1 MALIQLIKIANPFE
15 PTRREI
21 EDIYYTGGKVTD
33 YVETEGRDVYI
44 DGNLVEHP
52 GETTPLDGSQ
62 IVVIPHIAGKGIMR
76 VLGLVAMIALSVYS
90 SNIAGGLWKGLG
102 TAFRAGHVGALL
114 ASGAVMFLGG
124 KIINAVF
131 PQAVDNINWN
141 DHETTQTYGW
151 DLPTPTTTAGTVV
164 GETYGECIP
173 APQLLEQHVETVNDE
188 QYLNLLYCGGYGPVD
203 SIDKIR
209 IDYTDIGNFSGV
221 QLETR
226 LGTNDQKPISFFKN
240 TPLDQSV
247 GVELMQGQGVARTS
261 DSTKASALDVTL
273 EFPAG
278 LYHVNDKGDYDN
290 ATAKFLLEYRRG
302 QGDSWHNFKK
312 DDTGYHYSV
321 TAATNSALRRTFSVT
336 GLEAG
341 QYDVRVTA
349 VNKPSSSRY
358 QSMVNWS
365 IMTSYIDGIYSRPN
379 KVLVA
384 LRIKANNQLSG
395 GVPSLNWRQTRKT
408 VWVHNPETGYYE
420 QRAAD
425 NPVWACYDILHGC
438 RRLKNIKTGES
449 EYIVAGYPASCLDA
463 YWQQWK
469 SAAAYADEEITNQD
483 GEKEPRYRFDAYF
496 DTAQKR
502 WNAAQKAANV
512 GHAVI
517 IPHGRN
523 IGIVVDRPGHI
534 TQIFGEGRTTVSSV
548 KGSFSS
554 TEDRARAIE
563 VTYNDGQNDFKN
575 TVMTVR
581 SPNYNTDRASDN
593 TAQLT
598 LFGVKRRSQAY
609 REAITALATNERQL
623 QFIELSTD
631 IDAIV
636 AEYGD
641 IVGFNHAVS
650 RLGIASGRIVSAT
663 ATTVK
668 LDKTVQLD
676 ASKKYEIYISLSN
689 DNLIRRDV
697 VAETT
702 ETDTLKLTTPFES
715 AAMPQRFDNYAF
727 GEVDKAVKPFR
738 IVNAERDGD
747 LKVSL
752 KLAEYDEAMYSDE
765 LDYSKYPVIDYS
777 STPSVAQITT
787 LTASEESYTA
797 DKASVS
803 NVRVTWQLARQGIAP
818 DSYIVRI
825 KSRTSDYDEQVS
837 TRMTTH
843 VFRGVRQGDDYDITV
858 YSIFDALTADSK
870 TTSLHVHGTTYAA
883 NNASNLVV
891 MLVGKGFNLSWR
903 GATGTA
909 VTGYNVYRGKYG
921 MTMQQCDKVSTA
933 QVATSCY
940 VPTQDAGR
948 YVFFVES
955 IDKDGNT
962 FGETLAGI
970 GSIAMPGKVT
980 DASAYTIY
988 RQYQDGATG
997 YDIVVSFGL
1006 PATAAV
1012 ADVAVYYKT
1021 NHIDMTKLSG
1031 ALPEGVPADELGYY
1045 ADWRYAGKGTSRVTI
1060 PAAQLGDTYRI
1071 KLVAEDVNGFS
1082 TPDEDATYIELTVEA
1097 KQTVPDTPTNFRKDF
1112 ALGKGITFAWSD
1124 VTNSDVDY
1132 YELRYDQNPGAAYNL
1147 IARAQGTSIT
1157 LESMPAR
1164 KATIYLYAH
1173 NATKKYSY
1181 PASLS
1186 YDYPVLSAPGGLT
1199 IEKAILA
1206 VNITVPD
1213 IPTGADGVRLYIEH
1227 QPIDIGKNTHYTY
1240 SNQAGIYT
1248 VTACYYDIFGD
1259 GYQTAEYQAVIDPH
1273 VDPKYI
1279 EDESISLKKVDKEI
1293 QNAVSDAQQAI
1304 PRLDKVDND
1313 IANINNDLS
1322 AAKSDLENDIRQINE
1337 DISSVRSD
1345 LSQARADVNADV
1357 KTITDKLSLAPSD
1370 PNGYKSIQELNRKDG
1385 ELESTIASNKATQD
1399 GVNETNASLISQND
1413 SAIKTMVLNLNS
1425 DANGNTYRSIS
1436 SLYQTAEGIKS
1447 TVDSNKSA
1455 TDNSISQLSQKADSI
1470 KSTIETNLNNTDP
1483 SKSAYKSIS
1492 QLSQTANEIKTTIT
1506 ANKTASDKADASLA
1520 SQIKQTAESI
1530 TSTVQANKTNTDSA
1544 ISQVSQKADNVKV
1557 TIENNLNNTD
1567 PSKSAYRSIS
1577 QLQVNINGLTSTVQ
1591 ENKSATDTQI
1601 SQIKQNANSLSSTV
1615 QNYHTDANN
1624 QISGLSSRITQN
1636 ANSITSVIT
1645 NLSDAESAKNNY
1657 SAIAQ
1662 LQDDIALRVA
1672 KDDVIN
1678 QINISK
1684 ESILIDGKKIHIT
1697 GDTHFDNNVVVRG
1710 MIAAGAITADKLS
1723 ASTMELTANQGIKGG
1738 GATLDTNGLTVRGN
1752 DGSYVVHGSNG
1763 MEFHDGNGNTFAM
1776 VGAIV
1781 MGTVKDGQWIKF
1793 TKPWKNVPNVIVT
1806 PISLQTAIP
1815 GYNSTNLYLDCRAQN
1830 VTKDGFQAVCRTVL
1844 KAGSGGV
1851 FPVNKLASRD
1861 LSDLY
1866 DKGIPNLTAYTYD
1879 ISEIKVPDKATKIT
1893 INSSWAIENIGD
1905 IMWVS
1910 HDDDDRFRYHFGDIY
1925 VDLRIDVNGS
1935 TIKTK
1940 RLGSSLGQKTDK
1952 EFKESKSGNDSEV
1965 ITVSGGDTIKI
1976 YGVISVQTV
1985 KRGNFNPQY
1994 GDSYEGFGK
2003 GSASYTLANYS
2014 FNTTADAPLASG
2026 NAFFLCTDQHN
2037 SPYTI
2042 SDS

>member
-1 MALIQLIKIANPFE
+1 MALIQIVRIANPFE

-21 EDIYYTGGKVTD
+21 EEICYTGDKVTA

-52 GETTPLDGSQ
+52 DETTPLDGSQ
-62 IVVIPHIAGKGIMR
+62 IVVIPHVAGKGIMR

-203 SIDKIR
+203 SIDNIR

-240 TPLDQSV
+240 TPLDQSI
-247 GVELMQGQGVARTS
+247 GVELVQGQVVARTS

-312 DDTGYHYSV
+312 DDTGYYYSV

-358 QSMVNWS
+358 QSMVSWS

-425 NPVWACYDILHGC
+425 NPIWACYDILHGC
-438 RRLKNIKTGES
+438 RSLKNIKTGES

-581 SPNYNTDRASDN
+581 SPNYNTDRSSDN

-650 RLGIASGRIVSAT
+650 RIGIASGRIVSAT
-663 ATTVK
+663 TTTVK

-676 ASKKYEIYISLSN
+676 AAKKYEIYISLSN
-689 DNLIRRDV
+689 DSLIRRDV

-715 AAMPQRFDNYAF
+715 AALPQRFDNYAF

-777 STPSVAQITT
+777 NTPSVAQITT

-797 DKASVS
+797 DKTSVS

-837 TRMTTH
+837 TRMTTY

-870 TTSLHVHGTTYAA
+870 TTSLRVHGTAYTD
-883 NNASNLVV
+883 NNASNLIV

-903 GATGTA
+903 GATGAA
-909 VTGYNVYRGKYG
+909 VAGYNVYRGKYG

-933 QVATSCY
+933 QTATSCY
-940 VPTQDAGR
+940 VPTQDAGQ
-948 YVFFVES
+948 YVFYVES
-955 IDKDGNT
+955 IDKDGST
-962 FGETLAGI
+962 FGETLSGI

-1021 NHIDMTKLSG
+1021 NHIDMTKLTG

-1071 KLVAEDVNGFS
+1071 KLVAEDVNGFT

-1097 KQTVPDTPTNFRKDF
+1097 KQTVPDTPTGFRKDF
-1112 ALGKGITFAWSD
+1112 TLDKGFTFAWRD

-1147 IARAQGTSIT
+1147 LARAQGTSIT

-1186 YDYPVLSAPGGLT
+1186 YDYPVLGAPGGLT

-1206 VNITVPD
+1206 VNISVPD
-1213 IPTGADGVRLYIEH
+1213 IPAGADGVRLYIEH
-1227 QPIDIGKNTHYTY
+1227 RPIDIGKNTHYTY

-1248 VTACYYDIFGD
+1248 VTACYYDIFGE

-1273 VDPKYI
+1273 IDPKYI
-1279 EDESISLKKVDKEI
+1279 EDESLGLSLMDKTIQDAIKDAQDALPNLNQKVSELKKTDDEI
-1293 QNAVSDAQQAI
+1293 
-1304 PRLDKVDND
+1304 R
-1313 IANINNDLS
+1313 
-1322 AAKSDLENDIRQINE
+1322 
-1337 DISSVRSD
+1337 
-1345 LSQARADVNADV
+1345 
-1357 KTITDKLSLAPSD
+1357 
-1370 PNGYKSIQELNRKDG
+1370 G
-1385 ELESTIASNKATQD
+1385 
-1399 GVNETNASLISQND
+1399 
-1413 SAIKTMVLNLNS
+1413 
-1425 DANGNTYRSIS
+1425 
-1436 SLYQTAEGIKS
+1436 
-1447 TVDSNKSA
+1447 
-1455 TDNSISQLSQKADSI
+1455 
-1470 KSTIETNLNNTDP
+1470 
-1483 SKSAYKSIS
+1483 
-1492 QLSQTANEIKTTIT
+1492 
-1506 ANKTASDKADASLA
+1506 
-1520 SQIKQTAESI
+1520 
-1530 TSTVQANKTNTDSA
+1530 TVQD
-1544 ISQVSQKADNVKV
+1544 VQKN
-1557 TIENNLNNTD
+1557 
-1567 PSKSAYRSIS
+1567 
-1577 QLQVNINGLTSTVQ
+1577 
-1591 ENKSATDTQI
+1591 
-1601 SQIKQNANSLSSTV
+1601 LSS
-1615 QNYHTDANN
+1615 Q
-1624 QISGLSSRITQN
+1624 ITQN
-1636 ANSITSVIT
+1636 ADKITSVVT
-1645 NLSDAESAKNNY
+1645 NLSDTQKASAAY

-1662 LQDDIALRVA
+1662 LVNAIQMRVTA
-1672 KDDVIN
+1672 DNLKEMGQSGQLMSYIN
-1678 QINISK
+1678 LTPTAV
-1684 ESILIDGKKIHIT
+1684 SILSELLHITADTLIDGNVIT
-1697 GDTHFDNNVVVRG
+1697 NG
-1710 MIAAGAITADKLS
+1710 MIKAGAITADKLA
-1723 ASTMELTANQGIKGG
+1723 ASVIELTASQGIKGG
-1738 GATLDTNGLTVRGN
+1738 GATLDVNGLTVRAT
-1752 DGSYVVHGSNG
+1752 DGSYVVHGGNG

-1781 MGTVKDGQWIKF
+1781 MGTVKDGQWVKF
-1793 TKPWKNVPNVIVT
+1793 TKPWKTVPNVIVT
-1806 PISLQTAIP
+1806 PISLQTSIS
-1815 GYNSTNLYLDCRAQN
+1815 GYTSTNLYLDCRPQN
-1830 VTKDGFQAVCRTVL
+1830 VTVNGFQAICRTVL

-1851 FPVNKLASRD
+1851 VPVNKSANKSFHDFRRKAFRD
-1861 LSDLY
+1861 LTS
-1866 DKGIPNLTAYTYD
+1866 YTYD
-1879 ISEIKVPDKATKIT
+1879 ISEIKVPDKATKVT
-1893 INSSWAIENIGD
+1893 VNSSWALENIGD
-1905 IMWVS
+1905 IVWRS
-1910 HDDDDRFRYHFGDIY
+1910 DDEDDYYDYLFGDIF
-1925 VDLRIDVNGS
+1925 VDMRIDVNGS
-1935 TIKTK
+1935 TVKTK
-1940 RLGSSLGQKTDK
+1940 RLGSSYGQKTEK
-1952 EFKESKSGNDSEV
+1952 PFYENKSGNDSEV
-1965 ITVSGGDTIKI
+1965 ITVNGGDTIKI
-1976 YGVISVQTV
+1976 YGIISVQTV
-1985 KRGNFNPQY
+1985 KRGDFNPQY
-1994 GDSYEGFGK
+1994 GDSYDDFGD
-2003 GSASYTLANYS
+2003 GSASYTLTNYT

-2042 SDS
+2042 SDSL

>member
-1 MALIQLIKIANPFE
+1 MALIQIVKVANPFE

-21 EDIYYTGGKVTD
+21 EEICYTGGKVTA

-52 GETTPLDGSQ
+52 DETTPLDGSQ

-173 APQLLEQHVETVNDE
+173 APQLLEQHVETVNNE

-203 SIDKIR
+203 SIDDIR

-226 LGTNDQKPISFFKN
+226 IGTNDQKPISFFKN

-247 GVELMQGQGVARTS
+247 GVELMQGQAVARTS

-278 LYHVNDKGDYDN
+278 LYHVNDKGDYEN
-290 ATAKFLLEYRRG
+290 ATVTFLLEYRKG
-302 QGDSWHNFKK
+302 QGDSWHNFNKK
-312 DDTGYHYSV
+312 DTGYHYSV

-365 IMTSYIDGIYSRPN
+365 IMTSYIDGIYNRPN

-395 GVPSLNWRQTRKT
+395 GVPSLNWRQTRKN

-425 NPVWACYDILHGC
+425 NPIWACYDILHGC
-438 RRLKNIKTGES
+438 RSLKNIKTGES

-581 SPNYNTDRASDN
+581 SPNYNTDRSSDN

-650 RLGIASGRIVSAT
+650 RIGIASGRIVSAT

-676 ASKKYEIYISLSN
+676 AAKKYEIYISLSN
-689 DNLIRRDV
+689 DNLIRREV
-697 VAETT
+697 IVETA

-715 AAMPQRFDNYAF
+715 AALPQRFDNYAF
-727 GEVDKAVKPFR
+727 GEIDKAVKPFR

-765 LDYSKYPVIDYS
+765 LDYSRYPVIDYS
-777 STPSVAQITT
+777 NTPSVAQITT

-797 DKASVS
+797 DKTSVS

-837 TRMTTH
+837 TRMTSH

-870 TTSLHVHGTTYAA
+870 TTSLHVHGTAYAV
-883 NNASNLVV
+883 NNASNLIV

-909 VTGYNVYRGKYG
+909 VSGYNVYRGKYG

-933 QVATSCY
+933 QTATSCY
-940 VPTQDAGR
+940 VPTQDAGQ
-948 YVFFVES
+948 YVFYVES
-955 IDKDGNT
+955 IDKDGST
-962 FGETLAGI
+962 FGETLSGI

-1021 NHIDMTKLSG
+1021 NHIDMTKLTG

-1071 KLVAEDVNGFS
+1071 KLIAEDVNGFT

-1097 KQTVPDTPTNFRKDF
+1097 KQTVPDTPTGFRKDF
-1112 ALGKGITFAWSD
+1112 TLGKGFTFAWRD

-1132 YELRYDQNPGAAYNL
+1132 YELRYDQKPGAAYNL
-1147 IARAQGTSIT
+1147 LARAQGTSIT

-1206 VNITVPD
+1206 VNISVPD
-1213 IPTGADGVRLYIEH
+1213 IPAGADGVRLYIEH

-1240 SNQAGIYT
+1240 PNQAGIYT
-1248 VTACYYDIFGD
+1248 VTACYYDIFGE
-1259 GYQTAEYQAVIDPH
+1259 GYQTAEYQTVIDPYI
-1273 VDPKYI
+1273 DPKYI
-1279 EDESISLKKVDKEI
+1279 EDESISLKKVDGTIKT
-1293 QNAVSDAQQAI
+1293 AVSDAQQAI
-1304 PRLDKVDND
+1304 PRIDAIDG
-1313 IANINNDLS
+1313 NI
-1322 AAKSDLENDIRQINE
+1322 ETINE
-1337 DISSVRSD
+1337 
-1345 LSQARADVNADV
+1345 N
-1357 KTITDKLSLAPSD
+1357 ITDL
-1370 PNGYKSIQELNRKDG
+1370 
-1385 ELESTIASNKATQD
+1385 
-1399 GVNETNASLISQND
+1399 
-1413 SAIKTMVLNLNS
+1413 
-1425 DANGNTYRSIS
+1425 
-1436 SLYQTAEGIKS
+1436 
-1447 TVDSNKSA
+1447 
-1455 TDNSISQLSQKADSI
+1455 QKADG
-1470 KSTIETNLNNTDP
+1470 
-1483 SKSAYKSIS
+1483 
-1492 QLSQTANEIKTTIT
+1492 EIVATVT
-1506 ANKTASDKADASLA
+1506 ANKKASDEADASLA
-1520 SQIKQTAESI
+1520 SQLKQTAESI
-1530 TSTVQANKTNTDSA
+1530 TSTVQSNKKEQDKKNQSLD
-1544 ISQVSQKADNVKV
+1544 VD
-1557 TIENNLNNTD
+1557 
-1567 PSKSAYRSIS
+1567 IS
-1577 QLQVNINGLTSTVQ
+1577 QLKQTAESITSTVQ
-1591 ENKSATDTQI
+1591 SDKKELSSQI
-1601 SQIKQNANSLSSTV
+1601 SQNA
-1615 QNYHTDANN
+1615 DK
-1624 QISGLSSRITQN
+1624 
-1636 ANSITSVIT
+1636 ITSVVT
-1645 NLSDAESAKNNY
+1645 NLNDKDKASAAY

-1662 LQDDIALRVA
+1662 MIDAIQIRVTA
-1672 KDDVIN
+1672 DNLKEMGQSGQLMSYIN
-1678 QINISK
+1678 LTPTAVSLLSK
-1684 ESILIDGKKIHIT
+1684 LLHITADTLIDGDVIT
-1697 GDTHFDNNVVVRG
+1697 NG
-1710 MIAAGAITADKLS
+1710 MIKAGAITADKLA
-1723 ASTMELTANQGIKGG
+1723 ASIIELTASQGIKGG
-1738 GATLDTNGLTVRGN
+1738 SVVLDTSGLACTDSGGMTIQFGQ
-1752 DGSYVVHGSNG
+1752 DGMTSK
-1763 MEFHDGNGNTFAM
+1763 DKNGNKFSILAQCM
-1776 VGAIV
+1776 
-1781 MGTVKDGQWIKF
+1781 MGVAKNGQYVKF
-1793 TKPWKNVPNVIVT
+1793 SNPWTESPTVIVT
-1806 PISLQTAIP
+1806 PQNIQTNNPAYSTSKVRLHCYADEVSVNGFRMRAYSGIADGAGSLVKNQRCGTITWTIWRSNSYRNLSPDFGSRSISFNVSMPSNASSVVFHGRLRANAHFKWPQMKIP
-1815 GYNSTNLYLDCRAQN
+1815 NSTRYQKLEVKCNDTTMYSGVLWNSGDGEVSVDKNADTYTT
-1830 VTKDGFQAVCRTVL
+1830 VT
-1844 KAGSGGV
+1844 S
-1851 FPVNKLASRD
+1851 
-1861 LSDLY
+1861 
-1866 DKGIPNLTAYTYD
+1866 
-1879 ISEIKVPDKATKIT
+1879 
-1893 INSSWAIENIGD
+1893 NS
-1905 IMWVS
+1905 
-1910 HDDDDRFRYHFGDIY
+1910 
-1925 VDLRIDVNGS
+1925 
-1935 TIKTK
+1935 
-1940 RLGSSLGQKTDK
+1940 
-1952 EFKESKSGNDSEV
+1952 
-1965 ITVSGGDTIKI
+1965 
-1976 YGVISVQTV
+1976 ISVIQGATLSCTLTIAPCV
-1985 KRGNFNPQY
+1985 DHP
-1994 GDSYEGFGK
+1994 GDDSDPLDIEFILDSIDCKVEGEQVLDTDGTGAFFIVNRSNGL
-2003 GSASYTLANYS
+2003 YTL
-2014 FNTTADAPLASG
+2014 
-2026 NAFFLCTDQHN
+2026 Q
-2037 SPYTI
+2037 
-2042 SDS
+2042 

>member
-1 MALIQLIKIANPFE
+1 MIQIVKVANPFE
-15 PTRREI
+15 PTRHEI
-21 EDIYYTGGKVTD
+21 EEICYTGGKVTA

-44 DGNLVEHP
+44 DGNLVENP
-52 GETTPLDGSQ
+52 DETTPLDGSQ

-102 TAFRAGHVGALL
+102 TAFRAGHIGALL

-203 SIDKIR
+203 SIDNIR

-247 GVELMQGQGVARTS
+247 GVELVQGQVVARTS

-290 ATAKFLLEYRRG
+290 ATATFLLEYRKG
-302 QGDSWHNFKK
+302 QSDSWHNFKK
-312 DDTGYHYSV
+312 GDTGYHYSV
-321 TAATNSALRRTFSVT
+321 TAATNSALRRTFSVA

-349 VNKPSSSRY
+349 VNKPTSSRY

-408 VWVHNPETGYYE
+408 VLVHNPKTGYYE

-425 NPVWACYDILHGC
+425 NPIWACYDILHGC
-438 RRLKNIKTGES
+438 RSLKNIKTGEN
-449 EYIVAGYPASCLDA
+449 EYVVSGYPASCLDA

-483 GEKEPRYRFDAYF
+483 GEKEPRYRFDAFF

-502 WNAAQKAANV
+502 WTAAQKAANV

-581 SPNYNTDRASDN
+581 SPNYNTDRSSDN

-623 QFIELSTD
+623 QFIELSAD

-663 ATTVK
+663 ATAVK

-676 ASKKYEIYISLSN
+676 AAKKYEIYISLSN
-689 DNLIRRDV
+689 DNLIHRDV

-715 AAMPQRFDNYAF
+715 AALPQRFDNYAF

-777 STPSVAQITT
+777 NTPSVAQITT

-797 DKASVS
+797 DKTSVS

-843 VFRGVRQGDDYDITV
+843 VFHGVRQGDDYDITV

-870 TTSLHVHGTTYAA
+870 TTSLHVHGTTYTV

-909 VTGYNVYRGKYG
+909 VAGYNVYRGKYG
-921 MTMQQCDKVSTA
+921 MTIEQCERVSTR
-933 QVATSCY
+933 QTATACY
-940 VPTQDAGR
+940 VATQDAGQ
-948 YVFFVES
+948 YVFYVES
-955 IDKDGNT
+955 VDKDGNT
-962 FGETLAGI
+962 FGETLTGI

-1006 PATAAV
+1006 PTTATV

-1021 NHIDMTKLSG
+1021 NHIDMSKLSG
-1031 ALPEGVPADELGYY
+1031 PLPEGVPADELGYH

-1071 KLVAEDVNGFS
+1071 KLVAEDVNGFT

-1097 KQTVPDTPTNFRKDF
+1097 KQTVPDTPTGFHKAF
-1112 ALGKGITFAWSD
+1112 ALGKGFTFAWSD

-1147 IARAQGTSIT
+1147 LARAQGTSIT

-1181 PASLS
+1181 PTSLS
-1186 YDYPVLSAPGGLT
+1186 YDYPVLAAPGGLT

-1206 VNITVPD
+1206 ANISVPD

-1248 VTACYYDIFGD
+1248 VTACYYDIFGE
-1259 GYQTAEYQAVIDPH
+1259 GYQTAEYQTVIDPYI
-1273 VDPKYI
+1273 DPKYI
-1279 EDESISLKKVDKEI
+1279 EDESISLKKVDGTIKT
-1293 QNAVSDAQQAI
+1293 AVSDAQQAI
-1304 PRLDKVDND
+1304 PRIDAIDG
-1313 IANINNDLS
+1313 NI
-1322 AAKSDLENDIRQINE
+1322 ETINE
-1337 DISSVRSD
+1337 
-1345 LSQARADVNADV
+1345 N
-1357 KTITDKLSLAPSD
+1357 ITDL
-1370 PNGYKSIQELNRKDG
+1370 
-1385 ELESTIASNKATQD
+1385 
-1399 GVNETNASLISQND
+1399 
-1413 SAIKTMVLNLNS
+1413 
-1425 DANGNTYRSIS
+1425 
-1436 SLYQTAEGIKS
+1436 
-1447 TVDSNKSA
+1447 
-1455 TDNSISQLSQKADSI
+1455 QKADG
-1470 KSTIETNLNNTDP
+1470 
-1483 SKSAYKSIS
+1483 
-1492 QLSQTANEIKTTIT
+1492 EIVATVT
-1506 ANKTASDKADASLA
+1506 ANKKASDEADASLA
-1520 SQIKQTAESI
+1520 SQLKQTAESI
-1530 TSTVQANKTNTDSA
+1530 TSTVQSNKKEQDKKNQSLD
-1544 ISQVSQKADNVKV
+1544 VD
-1557 TIENNLNNTD
+1557 
-1567 PSKSAYRSIS
+1567 IS
-1577 QLQVNINGLTSTVQ
+1577 QLKQTAESITSTVQ
-1591 ENKSATDTQI
+1591 SDKKELS
-1601 SQIKQNANSLSSTV
+1601 SQIAQNA
-1615 QNYHTDANN
+1615 DK
-1624 QISGLSSRITQN
+1624 
-1636 ANSITSVIT
+1636 ITSVVT
-1645 NLSDAESAKNNY
+1645 NLNDKNKASVAY

-1662 LQDDIALRVA
+1662 MIDAIQLRVTA
-1672 KDDVIN
+1672 DDLKEMGQSGQLMSYIN
-1678 QINISK
+1678 LTPTTVSILSK
-1684 ESILIDGKKIHIT
+1684 LLHITADTLIDGNVIT
-1697 GDTHFDNNVVVRG
+1697 NG
-1710 MIAAGAITADKLS
+1710 MIKAGAITADKLA
-1723 ASTMELTANQGIKGG
+1723 ASIIELTANQGIKGG
-1738 GATLDTNGLTVRGN
+1738 GATLDTNGLTVRGS

-1763 MEFHDGNGNTFAM
+1763 MEFHDGNGNKFAM
-1776 VGAIV
+1776 VGAMV
-1781 MGTVKDGQWIKF
+1781 MGTVKDGQWVKF
-1793 TKPWKNVPNVIVT
+1793 TKPWKTVPNVIVT
-1806 PISLQTAIP
+1806 PISLQTGIAE
-1815 GYNSTNLYLDCRAQN
+1815 YTSTNLYLDCRPQN
-1830 VTKDGFQAVCRTVL
+1830 VTVNGFQAVCRTVL
-1844 KAGSGGV
+1844 KAGSGGLV
-1851 FPVNKLASRD
+1851 PVNKTVTGHTS
-1861 LSDLY
+1861 Y
-1866 DKGIPNLTAYTYD
+1866 ET
-1879 ISEIKVPDKATKIT
+1879 IT
-1893 INSSWAIENIGD
+1893 INGTEITIPEKATTFTINVTWSITNYGED
-1905 IMWVS
+1905 ET
-1910 HDDDDRFRYHFGDIY
+1910 HHEDDFHAYLGPAY
-1925 VDLRIDVNGS
+1925 LNLKIDVNGTNKVDKRIGTAPADDWYYEKTFS
-1935 TIKTK
+1935 GGDSKTIA
-1940 RLGSSLGQKTDK
+1940 
-1952 EFKESKSGNDSEV
+1952 
-1965 ITVSGGDTIKI
+1965 VSGGDKIKI
-1976 YGVISVQTV
+1976 YFVVTTGHGNWRGFNEADISATI
-1985 KRGNFNPQY
+1985 G
-1994 GDSYEGFGK
+1994 
-2003 GSASYTLANYS
+2003 NYS
-2014 FNTTADAPLASG
+2014 FNTTADVALASG
-2026 NAFFLCTDQHN
+2026 NAFFLCTDKHN
-2037 SPYTI
+2037 SPYTV
-2042 SDS
+2042 SDSQ

>member
-1 MALIQLIKIANPFE
+1 MIQIVKIANPFE

-21 EDIYYTGGKVTD
+21 EDIYYTGGKVTA

-52 GETTPLDGSQ
+52 DETTPLDGSQ
-62 IVVIPHIAGKGIMR
+62 IVVIPHIAGKGLMR

-102 TAFRAGHVGALL
+102 TAFKAGHIGAML

-203 SIDKIR
+203 SIDNIR

-240 TPLDQSV
+240 TPLDQSI
-247 GVELMQGQGVARTS
+247 GVELVQGQAVARTS

-290 ATAKFLLEYRRG
+290 ATATFLLEYRKG
-302 QGDSWHNFKK
+302 QSDSWHNFKQG
-312 DDTGYHYSV
+312 DTGYHYSV

-349 VNKPSSSRY
+349 VNKPTSSRY

-408 VWVHNPETGYYE
+408 VLVHNPETGYYE

-425 NPVWACYDILHGC
+425 NPIWACYDILHGC
-438 RRLKNIKTGES
+438 RSLKNIKTGEN
-449 EYIVAGYPASCLDA
+449 EYVVSGYPASCLDA

-483 GEKEPRYRFDAYF
+483 GEKEPRYRFDAFF

-502 WNAAQKAANV
+502 WTAAQKAANV

-623 QFIELSTD
+623 QFIELSAD

-663 ATTVK
+663 TTTVK

-676 ASKKYEIYISLSN
+676 AAKKYEIYISLSN
-689 DNLIRRDV
+689 DALIRREV
-697 VAETT
+697 IAETT
-702 ETDTLKLTTPFES
+702 ATDTLKLATPFEDTQL
-715 AAMPQRFDNYAF
+715 PQRFDNYAF
-727 GEVDKAVKPFR
+727 GELDKAVKPFR
-738 IVNAERDGD
+738 IVNASRDGD

-765 LDYSKYPVIDYS
+765 LDYSKYPVIDYT
-777 STPSVAQITT
+777 STPTVAKITS

-797 DKASVS
+797 DRSAVS
-803 NVRVTWQLARQGIAP
+803 NVRVTWQLDHIGTAP
-818 DSYIVRI
+818 ESYIVRI
-825 KSRTSDYDEQVS
+825 KSRTSDYDEQAS

-843 VFRGVRQGDDYDITV
+843 VFRSVRQGDDYDITV

-870 TTSLHVHGTTYAA
+870 TTSLHVHGTSYAE
-883 NNASNLVV
+883 NNASELVIV
-891 MLVGKGFNLSWR
+891 LVGKGFNLSWR
-903 GATGTA
+903 GATGLTVA
-909 VTGYNVYRGKYG
+909 GYNVYRGKYG
-921 MTMQQCDKVSTA
+921 AAMSDCERVSTK
-933 QVATSCY
+933 QTATSCY
-940 VPTQDAGR
+940 VPTQDAGQ
-948 YVFFVES
+948 YQFYVES
-955 IDKDGNT
+955 VDKDGNT
-962 FGETLAGI
+962 FGETLSGI

-980 DASAYTIY
+980 DADAYTIY

-1006 PATAAV
+1006 PATATV

-1021 NHIDMTKLSG
+1021 NHIDMSKLSG
-1031 ALPEGVPADELGYY
+1031 PLPEGVPADELGYY

-1060 PAAQLGDTYRI
+1060 PAAQLGDTYRL
-1071 KLVAEDVNGFS
+1071 KLVAEDVNGFT
-1082 TPDEDATYIELTVEA
+1082 TPDTDATYLEIKVEA
-1097 KQTVPDTPTNFRKDF
+1097 KQTIPNTPTNFKKSF
-1112 ALGKGITFAWSD
+1112 VLGKGFTFTWDD

-1147 IARAQGTSIT
+1147 LARAQGTSIT
-1157 LESMPAR
+1157 LESMPSR

-1181 PASLS
+1181 PTSLT
-1186 YDYPVLSAPGGLT
+1186 YDYPILPAPGGLT
-1199 IEKAILA
+1199 IEKGILSA
-1206 VNITVPD
+1206 NITVSD
-1213 IPTGADGVRLYIEH
+1213 IPNGADGIRLYIEG
-1227 QPIDIGKNTHYTY
+1227 QPIDIGKNTHYSY
-1240 SNQAGIYT
+1240 SNAAGIYT
-1248 VTACYYDIFGD
+1248 VTACYYDIFGE
-1259 GYQTAEYQAVIDPH
+1259 GYQTAEYQAVIEPH
-1273 VDPKYI
+1273 IDEKYFA
-1279 EDESISLKKVDKEI
+1279 DESISLRTVDKSI
-1293 QNAVSDAQQAI
+1293 KQDLADAREAI
-1304 PRLDKVDND
+1304 PRLDSVDTRIDNLD
-1313 IANINNDLS
+1313 TSTTERIAT
-1322 AAKSDLENDIRQINE
+1322 
-1337 DISSVRSD
+1337 
-1345 LSQARADVNADV
+1345 VNAD
-1357 KTITDKLSLAPSD
+1357 LSKAVAALDVEPSK
-1370 PNGYKSIQELNRKDG
+1370 NGYKAIQLLNKTDSELSN
-1385 ELESTIASNKATQD
+1385 TIAEQKTTQD
-1399 GVNETNASLISQND
+1399 GVNRETA
-1413 SAIKTMVLNLNS
+1413 
-1425 DANGNTYRSIS
+1425 
-1436 SLYQTAEGIKS
+1436 
-1447 TVDSNKSA
+1447 
-1455 TDNSISQLSQKADSI
+1455 
-1470 KSTIETNLNNTDP
+1470 
-1483 SKSAYKSIS
+1483 
-1492 QLSQTANEIKTTIT
+1492 
-1506 ANKTASDKADASLA
+1506 
-1520 SQIKQTAESI
+1520 
-1530 TSTVQANKTNTDSA
+1530 
-1544 ISQVSQKADNVKV
+1544 
-1557 TIENNLNNTD
+1557 
-1567 PSKSAYRSIS
+1567 
-1577 QLQVNINGLTSTVQ
+1577 
-1591 ENKSATDTQI
+1591 
-1601 SQIKQNANSLSSTV
+1601 SQIKQNAQSISTVVTNLGSTDVKNSPYKSITQLQQNIDGITTTVQNNKSATDIAISQVDQKADTIKSTV
-1615 QNYHTDANN
+1615 QSYQRSTNSSIN
-1624 QISGLSSRITQN
+1624 GLSSQIKQN
-1636 ANSITSVIT
+1636 AQSISTVVTNLGSTDKASAAYSAIKQMINDIQLRVTADNLKEMGQSGQLMSYINLTPTTVSILSKLLHITADTLIDGNVIT
-1645 NLSDAESAKNNY
+1645 N
-1657 SAIAQ
+1657 
-1662 LQDDIALRVA
+1662 
-1672 KDDVIN
+1672 
-1678 QINISK
+1678 
-1684 ESILIDGKKIHIT
+1684 
-1697 GDTHFDNNVVVRG
+1697 G
-1710 MIAAGAITADKLS
+1710 MLKAGAITADKLA
-1723 ASTMELTANQGIKGG
+1723 ASIIELTNSQGIKGG
-1738 GATLDTNGLTVRGN
+1738 SVVLDTSGLSCTDSSGMTIQFGQ
-1752 DGSYVVHGSNG
+1752 DGMTSK
-1763 MEFHDGNGNTFAM
+1763 DKNGNKFSILAQCMMGVAKNGQYVKFAN
-1776 VGAIV
+1776 
-1781 MGTVKDGQWIKF
+1781 
-1793 TKPWKNVPNVIVT
+1793 PWMESPTVIVT
-1806 PISLQTAIP
+1806 PQNIQTNNPAYSTSKVRLHCYADEVTVNGFRMRAYSGIAEGAGSIAKNQGCGTMTWRIWRSMSYEHGTADFGSRSISFDVVMPSNASSVVFHGRLRTNAHFREPELKIP
-1815 GYNSTNLYLDCRAQN
+1815 NSTS
-1830 VTKDGFQAVCRTVL
+1830 FQ
-1844 KAGSGGV
+1844 K
-1851 FPVNKLASRD
+1851 
-1861 LSDLY
+1861 
-1866 DKGIPNLTAYTYD
+1866 I
-1879 ISEIKVPDKATKIT
+1879 EIKCNGTVTYSGALWNSGDGIIGVAKNTDTYTSITSNSMPVAQGATLNCT
-1893 INSSWAIENIGD
+1893 LTLAPCVNHPGD
-1905 IMWVS
+1905 DS
-1910 HDDDDRFRYHFGDIY
+1910 DNLDIAFILDSIDCK
-1925 VDLRIDVNGS
+1925 VDGEQVLDADGTGAFFVVNRSNG
-1935 TIKTK
+1935 
-1940 RLGSSLGQKTDK
+1940 L
-1952 EFKESKSGNDSEV
+1952 
-1965 ITVSGGDTIKI
+1965 
-1976 YGVISVQTV
+1976 
-1985 KRGNFNPQY
+1985 
-1994 GDSYEGFGK
+1994 
-2003 GSASYTLANYS
+2003 YTL
-2014 FNTTADAPLASG
+2014 
-2026 NAFFLCTDQHN
+2026 Q
-2037 SPYTI
+2037 
-2042 SDS
+2042 

>member
-1 MALIQLIKIANPFE
+1 MALIQIVRIANPFE
-15 PTRREI
+15 PTRRKIEEI
-21 EDIYYTGGKVTD
+21 CYTGGKVAA
-33 YVETEGRDVYI
+33 YVETEGCDVYI

-52 GETTPLDGSQ
+52 DETTPLDGSQ

-102 TAFRAGHVGALL
+102 TAFRAGHIGALL

-131 PQAVDNINWN
+131 PQAADNINWN

-203 SIDKIR
+203 SIDNIR
-209 IDYTDIGNFSGV
+209 IDYTGIGNFSGV

-247 GVELMQGQGVARTS
+247 GVELMQGQAVARTS

-278 LYHVNDKGDYDN
+278 LYHVNDKGDYDS

-312 DDTGYHYSV
+312 GDTGYHYSV
-321 TAATNSALRRTFSVT
+321 TAATNSTLRRTFSVT

-425 NPVWACYDILHGC
+425 NPIWACYDILHGC

-676 ASKKYEIYISLSN
+676 AAKKYEIYISLSN

-697 VAETT
+697 VAETA

-715 AAMPQRFDNYAF
+715 AALPQRFDNYAF

-797 DKASVS
+797 DKTSVS

-837 TRMTTH
+837 TRMTSH

-891 MLVGKGFNLSWR
+891 MLVGKGFSLSWR

-909 VTGYNVYRGKYG
+909 VAGYNVYRGRNG
-921 MTMQQCDKVSTA
+921 MTMQQCEKVSTEQA
-933 QVATSCY
+933 ATSCY
-940 VPTQDAGR
+940 VPTQDAGQ
-948 YVFFVES
+948 YVFYVES

-962 FGETLAGI
+962 FGETLTGI

-1006 PATAAV
+1006 PATATV

-1021 NHIDMTKLSG
+1021 NHIDMSKLSG
-1031 ALPEGVPADELGYY
+1031 PLPEGVPADELGFY
-1045 ADWRYAGKGTSRVTI
+1045 ADWRYAGKGSSRVVI
-1060 PAAQLGDTYRI
+1060 PAAQLGDVYKL
-1071 KLVAEDVNGFS
+1071 KLVAEDVNGFT
-1082 TPDEDATYIELTVEA
+1082 TPDSDATYLTLKVEE
-1097 KQTVPDTPTNFRKDF
+1097 KQTVPSTPARFKKDF
-1112 ALGKGITFAWSD
+1112 SKENGFVFSWDD
-1124 VTNSDVDY
+1124 VTDSDVDF
-1132 YELRYDQNPGAAYNL
+1132 YELRYDQNPGAEYNL
-1147 IARAQGTSIT
+1147 IGRVQGTRLT
-1157 LESMPAR
+1157 VERLKAR
-1164 KATIYLYAH
+1164 SATIYLYAH

-1181 PASLS
+1181 PAKLS
-1186 YDYPVLSAPGGLT
+1186 YDYPKLSAPAGVT
-1199 IEKAILA
+1199 IDKAILSVNLSIPDLA
-1206 VNITVPD
+1206 V
-1213 IPTGADGVRLYIEH
+1213 GADGVIFCIEGRK
-1227 QPIDIGKNTHYTY
+1227 IDIGKNTHYAY
-1240 SNQAGIYT
+1240 ANAPGIYT
-1248 VTACYYDIFGD
+1248 VSACYYDVFGE
-1259 GYQTAEYQAVIDPH
+1259 GYLTAEYQAVIDPCI
-1273 VDPKYI
+1273 DPKYI
-1279 EDESISLKKVDKEI
+1279 EEESITLEKVDDTIKT
-1293 QNAVSDAQQAI
+1293 AVSDAQEAI
-1304 PRLDKVDND
+1304 PRLDGVDVKIEGLDSSIDSIDKNIESINTD
-1313 IANINNDLS
+1313 ITGIKKTATDNLAAAN
-1322 AAKSDLENDIRQINE
+1322 K
-1337 DISSVRSD
+1337 
-1345 LSQARADVNADV
+1345 RADDNMASIETKLNAAPDV
-1357 KTITDKLSLAPSD
+1357 
-1370 PNGYKSIQELNRKDG
+1370 NGYKSIQDLHKADG
-1385 ELESTIASNKATQD
+1385 ELSSTIANNKKDAD
-1399 GVNETNASLISQND
+1399 GKYSTNASLIKQNAG
-1413 SAIKTMVLNLNS
+1413 SIQTMVANLNAS
-1425 DANGNTYRSIS
+1425 ANGNAYKSIS
-1436 SLYQTAEGIKS
+1436 GLYQTAQEISS
-1447 TVDSNKSA
+1447 TVTANKESQDKTNESLSSQITQKADAITSTVTANKAAQDKTNQSLSDSI
-1455 TDNSISQLSQKADSI
+1455 TQVSQKADSI
-1470 KSTIETNLNNTDP
+1470 SSTVSSNKTAQDKTNQSLSSQITQNADSVTAVIANLNATDP
-1483 SKSAYKSIS
+1483 SKSAYKSIT
-1492 QLSQTANEIKTTIT
+1492 QLQANINGVSTTVQN
-1506 ANKTASDKADASLA
+1506 NKTA
-1520 SQIKQTAESI
+1520 
-1530 TSTVQANKTNTDSA
+1530 TDTA
-1544 ISQVSQKADNVKV
+1544 ISNVSQKADK
-1557 TIENNLNNTD
+1557 I
-1567 PSKSAYRSIS
+1567 
-1577 QLQVNINGLTSTVQ
+1577 
-1591 ENKSATDTQI
+1591 
-1601 SQIKQNANSLSSTV
+1601 SSTV
-1615 QNYHTDANN
+1615 QTQKTDTDK

-1636 ANSITSVIT
+1636 ASSITSIVT
-1645 NLSDAESAKNNY
+1645 NLGDSTKAKNAY

-1662 LQDDIALRVA
+1662 MQDGINLRV
-1672 KDDVIN
+1672 KSSDFNGENIVS
-1678 QINISK
+1678 QINVSP
-1684 ESILIDGKKIHIT
+1684 SGTLIDGKYLHVT
-1697 GDTHFDNNVVVRG
+1697 GTTKFDKDVIVGG
-1710 MIAAGAITADKLS
+1710 MIKAGAVTTDKIAAKSITADKMSLQSLS
-1723 ASTMELTANQGIKGG
+1723 AISANLGTVTSGTIKGNTIIG
-1738 GATLDTNGLTVRGN
+1738 SVFKNE
-1752 DGSYVVHGSNG
+1752 DGSFSIDS
-1763 MEFHDGNGNTFAM
+1763 EGNIK
-1776 VGAIV
+1776 GA
-1781 MGTVKDGQWIKF
+1781 
-1793 TKPWKNVPNVIVT
+1793 N
-1806 PISLQTAIP
+1806 
-1815 GYNSTNLYLDCRAQN
+1815 
-1830 VTKDGFQAVCRTVL
+1830 
-1844 KAGSGGV
+1844 
-1851 FPVNKLASRD
+1851 
-1861 LSDLY
+1861 
-1866 DKGIPNLTAYTYD
+1866 
-1879 ISEIKVPDKATKIT
+1879 IT
-1893 INSSWAIENIGD
+1893 
-1905 IMWVS
+1905 
-1910 HDDDDRFRYHFGDIY
+1910 
-1925 VDLRIDVNGS
+1925 
-1935 TIKTK
+1935 
-1940 RLGSSLGQKTDK
+1940 GSSLNLTT
-1952 EFKESKSGNDSEV
+1952 NDLKVMGMQIRAVSFLKGTIGTGEV
-1965 ITVSGGDTIKI
+1965 IPLPAGYSEDECLWWATVASTSGSPGGSRKDLVGSFITIDNNRTVHVKSAWI
-1976 YGVISVQTV
+1976 AVQSGVSVGACIEGGTAKYYVIGV
-1985 KRGNFNPQY
+1985 K
-1994 GDSYEGFGK
+1994 
-2003 GSASYTLANYS
+2003 
-2014 FNTTADAPLASG
+2014 TT
-2026 NAFFLCTDQHN
+2026 
-2037 SPYTI
+2037 
-2042 SDS
+2042 

>member
-1 MALIQLIKIANPFE
+1 MALIQIVKVANPFE
-15 PTRREI
+15 PTRREAEEI
-21 EDIYYTGGKVTD
+21 CYTGGKVTA

-52 GETTPLDGSQ
+52 DETTPLDGAQ
-62 IVVIPHIAGKGIMR
+62 IVVIPHVAGKGIMR

-173 APQLLEQHVETVNDE
+173 APQLLEQHVETVNNE

-203 SIDKIR
+203 SIDNIR

-247 GVELMQGQGVARTS
+247 GVELVQGQAVTRTS

-312 DDTGYHYSV
+312 DDTGYYYSV

-336 GLEAG
+336 GLKAG

-349 VNKPSSSRY
+349 VNKPTSSRY
-358 QSMVNWS
+358 QSMVSWS

-395 GVPSLNWRQTRKT
+395 GVPSLNWRQTRKN

-425 NPVWACYDILHGC
+425 NPIWACYDILHGC
-438 RRLKNIKTGES
+438 RSLKNIKTGES

-581 SPNYNTDRASDN
+581 SPNYNTDRSSDN

-650 RLGIASGRIVSAT
+650 RIGIASGRIVSAT

-676 ASKKYEIYISLSN
+676 ATKKYEIYISLSN

-697 VAETT
+697 VTETT

-727 GEVDKAVKPFR
+727 GEIDKAVKPFR

-777 STPSVAQITT
+777 NTPSVAQITT

-797 DKASVS
+797 DKTSVS

-818 DSYIVRI
+818 DSYIVCI
-825 KSRTSDYDEQVS
+825 KSRTSDYDEQAS
-837 TRMTTH
+837 TRMTSH

-870 TTSLHVHGTTYAA
+870 TTSLHVHGTAYAV
-883 NNASNLVV
+883 NNASNLIV

-909 VTGYNVYRGKYG
+909 VAGYNVYRGKYG

-933 QVATSCY
+933 QTTTSCY
-940 VPTQDAGR
+940 VPTQDAGQ
-948 YVFFVES
+948 YVFYVES
-955 IDKDGNT
+955 IDRDGNT
-962 FGETLAGI
+962 FGETLTGI
-970 GSIAMPGKVT
+970 GSIATPGKVT

-997 YDIVVSFGL
+997 YDIVVSFSL

-1021 NHIDMTKLSG
+1021 NHIDMTKLTG
-1031 ALPEGVPADELGYY
+1031 PLPEGVPADELGYY

-1071 KLVAEDVNGFS
+1071 KLVAEDINGFT
-1082 TPDEDATYIELTVEA
+1082 TPDADATYVEIKVEA
-1097 KQTVPDTPTNFRKDF
+1097 KQTIPDTPIGFHKDF
-1112 ALGKGITFAWSD
+1112 VLGKGFTFTWSD

-1147 IARAQGTSIT
+1147 LARAQGTSIT
-1157 LESMPAR
+1157 IESMPVR

-1186 YDYPVLSAPGGLT
+1186 YDYPVLAAPGGLT
-1199 IEKAILA
+1199 VEKAILA
-1206 VNITVPD
+1206 VNISVPD
-1213 IPTGADGVRLYIEH
+1213 IPDGADGVRLYIEH

-1248 VTACYYDIFGD
+1248 VTACYYDIFGE

-1273 VDPKYI
+1273 IDPKYI
-1279 EDESISLKKVDKEI
+1279 EDESLGLSMMDKTIQDAVKDAQDALPNLNQKVSELKKTDDEI
-1293 QNAVSDAQQAI
+1293 RGTVQDAQ
-1304 PRLDKVDND
+1304 KN
-1313 IANINNDLS
+1313 
-1322 AAKSDLENDIRQINE
+1322 
-1337 DISSVRSD
+1337 
-1345 LSQARADVNADV
+1345 
-1357 KTITDKLSLAPSD
+1357 
-1370 PNGYKSIQELNRKDG
+1370 
-1385 ELESTIASNKATQD
+1385 
-1399 GVNETNASLISQND
+1399 
-1413 SAIKTMVLNLNS
+1413 
-1425 DANGNTYRSIS
+1425 
-1436 SLYQTAEGIKS
+1436 
-1447 TVDSNKSA
+1447 
-1455 TDNSISQLSQKADSI
+1455 
-1470 KSTIETNLNNTDP
+1470 
-1483 SKSAYKSIS
+1483 
-1492 QLSQTANEIKTTIT
+1492 
-1506 ANKTASDKADASLA
+1506 
-1520 SQIKQTAESI
+1520 
-1530 TSTVQANKTNTDSA
+1530 
-1544 ISQVSQKADNVKV
+1544 
-1557 TIENNLNNTD
+1557 
-1567 PSKSAYRSIS
+1567 
-1577 QLQVNINGLTSTVQ
+1577 
-1591 ENKSATDTQI
+1591 
-1601 SQIKQNANSLSSTV
+1601 LSS
-1615 QNYHTDANN
+1615 Q
-1624 QISGLSSRITQN
+1624 ITQN
-1636 ANSITSVIT
+1636 AEKITSVVT
-1645 NLSDAESAKNNY
+1645 NLNDKDKASAAY

-1662 LQDDIALRVA
+1662 MIDAIQLRVTA
-1672 KDDVIN
+1672 DNLKEMGQSGQLMSYIN
-1678 QINISK
+1678 LTPTTV
-1684 ESILIDGKKIHIT
+1684 SILSKLLHITADTVIDGNTIT
-1697 GDTHFDNNVVVRG
+1697 NG
-1710 MIAAGAITADKLS
+1710 MIKAGAITADKLA
-1723 ASTMELTANQGIKGG
+1723 ASIIELTASQGIKGG
-1738 GATLDTNGLTVRGN
+1738 SVVLDTSGLACTDSGGMTIQFGQ
-1752 DGSYVVHGSNG
+1752 DGMTSK
-1763 MEFHDGNGNTFAM
+1763 DKNGNKFSILAQCMMGVAKNGQYVKFAN
-1776 VGAIV
+1776 
-1781 MGTVKDGQWIKF
+1781 
-1793 TKPWKNVPNVIVT
+1793 PWTESPTVIVT
-1806 PISLQTAIP
+1806 PQNIQTNNPAYSTSKVRLHCYADEVTVNGFRMRAYSGIADGAGSLAKNQRCGTMIWTIWRSSSYQNLSTDFGSKSISFDVSMPSNVNSVVFHGRLRTNAHFKWPQLKIP
-1815 GYNSTNLYLDCRAQN
+1815 NSTKYQKLEVKCNN
-1830 VTKDGFQAVCRTVL
+1830 TTV
-1844 KAGSGGV
+1844 
-1851 FPVNKLASRD
+1851 
-1861 LSDLY
+1861 Y
-1866 DKGIPNLTAYTYD
+1866 
-1879 ISEIKVPDKATKIT
+1879 
-1893 INSSWAIENIGD
+1893 
-1905 IMWVS
+1905 
-1910 HDDDDRFRYHFGDIY
+1910 
-1925 VDLRIDVNGS
+1925 
-1935 TIKTK
+1935 
-1940 RLGSSLGQKTDK
+1940 
-1952 EFKESKSGNDSEV
+1952 
-1965 ITVSGGDTIKI
+1965 
-1976 YGVISVQTV
+1976 YGVLWNSGDGEVGVDKNTDTYTAVTSNSISVTQGATLNCTLTIAPCV
-1985 KRGNFNPQY
+1985 DHP
-1994 GDSYEGFGK
+1994 GDDSDPLDIEFILDSIDCKVEGEQVLDADGTGAFFVVNRSNGL
-2003 GSASYTLANYS
+2003 YTL
-2014 FNTTADAPLASG
+2014 
-2026 NAFFLCTDQHN
+2026 Q
-2037 SPYTI
+2037 
-2042 SDS
+2042 

>member
-1 MALIQLIKIANPFE
+1 MALIQIVKVANPFE

-21 EDIYYTGGKVTD
+21 EEICYTGGKVTA

-44 DGNLVEHP
+44 DGNLVENP
-52 GETTPLDGSQ
+52 DETTPLDGSQ
-62 IVVIPHIAGKGIMR
+62 IVVIPHIAGKGIMK

-173 APQLLEQHVETVNDE
+173 TPQLLEQHVETVNDE

-203 SIDKIR
+203 SIDNIR

-247 GVELMQGQGVARTS
+247 GVELVQGQGVARTS

-312 DDTGYHYSV
+312 DDTGYYYSV

-425 NPVWACYDILHGC
+425 NPIWACYDILHGC

-483 GEKEPRYRFDAYF
+483 GEKEPRYRFDAFF
-496 DTAQKR
+496 DTTQKR

-581 SPNYNTDRASDN
+581 SPNYNTDRSSDN

-650 RLGIASGRIVSAT
+650 RIGIASGRIVSAT

-676 ASKKYEIYISLSN
+676 TSKKYEIYISLSN
-689 DNLIRRDV
+689 DNLIRRNV
-697 VAETT
+697 IAETI
-702 ETDTLKLTTPFES
+702 ETDTLKLATPFES
-715 AAMPQRFDNYAF
+715 AALPQRFDNYAF

-797 DKASVS
+797 DKTSVS

-825 KSRTSDYDEQVS
+825 KSRTSDYDEQAS

-870 TTSLHVHGTTYAA
+870 TTSLHVHGTAYAA
-883 NNASNLVV
+883 NNASGLVV

-909 VTGYNVYRGKYG
+909 VAGYNVYRGKYG

-933 QVATSCY
+933 QTATSCY
-940 VPTQDAGR
+940 VPTPDAGQ

-955 IDKDGNT
+955 IDKEGNT
-962 FGETLAGI
+962 FGETLTGI

-1012 ADVAVYYKT
+1012 ADVAIYYKT

-1031 ALPEGVPADELGYY
+1031 PLPEGVPADELGYY

-1060 PAAQLGDTYRI
+1060 PAAQLGDTYRL
-1071 KLVAEDVNGFS
+1071 KLVAEDVNGFT

-1097 KQTVPDTPTNFRKDF
+1097 KQTIPDTPTGFKKSF
-1112 ALGKGITFAWSD
+1112 MLGKGFTFTWDD

-1147 IARAQGTSIT
+1147 LARAQGTSIT
-1157 LESMPAR
+1157 LESMPSR

-1181 PASLS
+1181 PTSLA
-1186 YDYPVLSAPGGLT
+1186 YDYPILPAPGGLT
-1199 IEKAILA
+1199 IEKGILSA
-1206 VNITVPD
+1206 NITVPD
-1213 IPTGADGVRLYIEH
+1213 IPSGADGVRLYIEG
-1227 QPIDIGKNTHYTY
+1227 QPIDIGKNTHYSY
-1240 SNQAGIYT
+1240 SNAAGIYT
-1248 VTACYYDIFGD
+1248 VTACYYDIFGE
-1259 GYQTAEYQAVIDPH
+1259 GYQTAEYQAVIEPYIDE
-1273 VDPKYI
+1273 KYFA
-1279 EDESISLKKVDKEI
+1279 DESISLRTVDKSI
-1293 QNAVSDAQQAI
+1293 KQDLADAREAI
-1304 PRLDKVDND
+1304 PRLDNVDTRIDNLD
-1313 IANINNDLS
+1313 TSTTERIA
-1322 AAKSDLENDIRQINE
+1322 A
-1337 DISSVRSD
+1337 
-1345 LSQARADVNADV
+1345 VNAD
-1357 KTITDKLSLAPSD
+1357 LSKAVAALDVEPSK
-1370 PNGYKSIQELNRKDG
+1370 NGYKAIQMLNKTDSELSN
-1385 ELESTIASNKATQD
+1385 TIAEQKTTQD
-1399 GVNETNASLISQND
+1399 GVNRETA
-1413 SAIKTMVLNLNS
+1413 
-1425 DANGNTYRSIS
+1425 
-1436 SLYQTAEGIKS
+1436 
-1447 TVDSNKSA
+1447 
-1455 TDNSISQLSQKADSI
+1455 
-1470 KSTIETNLNNTDP
+1470 
-1483 SKSAYKSIS
+1483 
-1492 QLSQTANEIKTTIT
+1492 
-1506 ANKTASDKADASLA
+1506 
-1520 SQIKQTAESI
+1520 
-1530 TSTVQANKTNTDSA
+1530 
-1544 ISQVSQKADNVKV
+1544 
-1557 TIENNLNNTD
+1557 
-1567 PSKSAYRSIS
+1567 
-1577 QLQVNINGLTSTVQ
+1577 
-1591 ENKSATDTQI
+1591 
-1601 SQIKQNANSLSSTV
+1601 SQIKQNAQSISTVVTNLGSTDVKNSPYKSITQLQQNIDGISTTVQNNKSETETAISQVDQKAETIKSTV
-1615 QNYHTDANN
+1615 QSYQQSTNGTL
-1624 QISGLSSRITQN
+1624 SGLSSQIKQN
-1636 ANSITSVIT
+1636 AQSISTVVTNLSSTDKASAAYSAIKQMINDIQLRVTADNLKEMGESGQLMSYINLTPTTVSILSKLLHITADTLIDGNVIT
-1645 NLSDAESAKNNY
+1645 N
-1657 SAIAQ
+1657 
-1662 LQDDIALRVA
+1662 
-1672 KDDVIN
+1672 
-1678 QINISK
+1678 
-1684 ESILIDGKKIHIT
+1684 
-1697 GDTHFDNNVVVRG
+1697 G
-1710 MIAAGAITADKLS
+1710 MIKAGAVTADKLA
-1723 ASTMELTANQGIKGG
+1723 ASIIELTKSQGIKGG

-1776 VGAIV
+1776 VGAMV
-1781 MGTVKDGQWIKF
+1781 MGTVKDGQWVKF
-1793 TKPWKNVPNVIVT
+1793 TKPWKTVPNVIVT

-1815 GYNSTNLYLDCRAQN
+1815 GYNSTNLYLDCRPQN
-1830 VTKDGFQAVCRTVL
+1830 VTNNGFQAICRTVL
-1844 KAGSGGV
+1844 RAGSGGSV
-1851 FPVNKLASRD
+1851 PVNEYIENVDSTIDLQDGFVTPGWSSSHTSYDYYGTKKSSKTIEVPADATETSIVIKVDAMAYGESERD
-1861 LSDLY
+1861 GEGGVLKYGS
-1866 DKGIPNLTAYTYD
+1866 NLTVSLS
-1879 ISEIKVPDKATKIT
+1879 ISKDNNVIKKQTLA
-1893 INSSWAIENIGD
+1893 N
-1905 IMWVS
+1905 
-1910 HDDDDRFRYHFGDIY
+1910 
-1925 VDLRIDVNGS
+1925 L
-1935 TIKTK
+1935 
-1940 RLGSSLGQKTDK
+1940 SSLGSDK
-1952 EFKESKSGNDSEV
+1952 SSSY
-1965 ITVSGGDTIKI
+1965 TTTIKI
-1976 YGVISVQTV
+1976 DQSGTIKLEVETNLNPKYSA
-1985 KRGNFNPQY
+1985 GNIWY
-1994 GDSYEGFGK
+1994 
-2003 GSASYTLANYS
+2003 ASIRSKIMLSSYS
-2014 FNTTADAPLASG
+2014 FNTTADVPLASG

-2042 SDS
+2042 SDSQ

>member
-1 MALIQLIKIANPFE
+1 MALIQIVRIANPFE
-15 PTRREI
+15 PTRREVEEI
-21 EDIYYTGGKVTD
+21 CYTGGKVNA

-52 GETTPLDGSQ
+52 DETTPLDGAQ

-203 SIDKIR
+203 SIDNIR

-247 GVELMQGQGVARTS
+247 GVELMQGQAVARTS
-261 DSTKASALDVTL
+261 DSTRASALDVTL

-278 LYHVNDKGDYDN
+278 LYHVNDKGDYEN
-290 ATAKFLLEYRRG
+290 ATVTFLLEYRKG
-302 QGDSWHNFKK
+302 QGDSWHNFNKS
-312 DDTGYHYSV
+312 DTGYHYSV

-425 NPVWACYDILHGC
+425 NPIWACYDILHGC
-438 RRLKNIKTGES
+438 RSLKNIKTGEN
-449 EYIVAGYPASCLDA
+449 EYVVAGYPASCLDA

-581 SPNYNTDRASDN
+581 SPNYNTDRSSDN

-668 LDKTVQLD
+668 LDKTVQLN

-689 DNLIRRDV
+689 DSLIRRDV

-715 AAMPQRFDNYAF
+715 AALPQRFDNYAF

-765 LDYSKYPVIDYS
+765 LDYRKYPVIDYS
-777 STPSVAQITT
+777 NTPSVAQITT

-797 DKASVS
+797 DKTSVS

-825 KSRTSDYDEQVS
+825 KSHTSDYDEQAS

-870 TTSLHVHGTTYAA
+870 TTSLHVHGTAYAV
-883 NNASNLVV
+883 NNASGLVIV
-891 MLVGKGFNLSWR
+891 LVGKGFSLSWR

-909 VTGYNVYRGKYG
+909 VAGYNVYRGKYG
-921 MTMQQCDKVSTA
+921 MTVEQCERVSTRQTA
-933 QVATSCY
+933 TACYVATK
-940 VPTQDAGR
+940 DAGQ
-948 YVFFVES
+948 YVFYVES
-955 IDKDGNT
+955 VDKDGNT
-962 FGETLAGI
+962 FGETLSGI

-1021 NHIDMTKLSG
+1021 NHIDMTKLAG

-1060 PAAQLGDTYRI
+1060 PAAQLGDTYRL
-1071 KLVAEDVNGFS
+1071 KLVAEDVNGFT

-1112 ALGKGITFAWSD
+1112 ALSKGFTFAWSD

-1132 YELRYDQNPGAAYNL
+1132 YELRYDQNPGAAHNL
-1147 IARAQGTSIT
+1147 LARAQGTSIT
-1157 LESMPAR
+1157 LESMPSR

-1199 IEKAILA
+1199 LEKAILA
-1206 VNITVPD
+1206 VNISVPD
-1213 IPTGADGVRLYIEH
+1213 IPAGADGVRLYIEH

-1240 SNQAGIYT
+1240 SNQAGIYA
-1248 VTACYYDIFGD
+1248 VTACYYDIFGE

-1273 VDPKYI
+1273 VDEKYFA
-1279 EDESISLKKVDKEI
+1279 DESISLRTVDKSI
-1293 QNAVSDAQQAI
+1293 KQDLADARKAI
-1304 PRLDKVDND
+1304 PRLDNVDTRIDNLD
-1313 IANINNDLS
+1313 ASTTERIAT
-1322 AAKSDLENDIRQINE
+1322 
-1337 DISSVRSD
+1337 
-1345 LSQARADVNADV
+1345 VNAD
-1357 KTITDKLSLAPSD
+1357 LSKAVAALDVEPSK
-1370 PNGYKSIQELNRKDG
+1370 NGYKAIQLLNKTDSELSN
-1385 ELESTIASNKATQD
+1385 TIAEQKETQD
-1399 GVNETNASLISQND
+1399 GVNQETA
-1413 SAIKTMVLNLNS
+1413 
-1425 DANGNTYRSIS
+1425 
-1436 SLYQTAEGIKS
+1436 
-1447 TVDSNKSA
+1447 
-1455 TDNSISQLSQKADSI
+1455 
-1470 KSTIETNLNNTDP
+1470 
-1483 SKSAYKSIS
+1483 
-1492 QLSQTANEIKTTIT
+1492 
-1506 ANKTASDKADASLA
+1506 
-1520 SQIKQTAESI
+1520 
-1530 TSTVQANKTNTDSA
+1530 
-1544 ISQVSQKADNVKV
+1544 
-1557 TIENNLNNTD
+1557 
-1567 PSKSAYRSIS
+1567 
-1577 QLQVNINGLTSTVQ
+1577 
-1591 ENKSATDTQI
+1591 
-1601 SQIKQNANSLSSTV
+1601 SQIKQNAQSISTVVTNLGSTDVKNSPYKSITQLQQNINGIATTVQNNKSATDIAISQVDQKAETIKSTV
-1615 QNYHTDANN
+1615 QSYQQSTNGTLN
-1624 QISGLSSRITQN
+1624 GLSSQIKQN
-1636 ANSITSVIT
+1636 ASSISTVVT
-1645 NLSDAESAKNNY
+1645 NLGSTDKASAAY
-1657 SAIAQ
+1657 SAIKQ
-1662 LQDDIALRVA
+1662 MINDIQLRVTA
-1672 KDDVIN
+1672 DNLKEMGESGQLMSYIN
-1678 QINISK
+1678 LTPTTVSILSK
-1684 ESILIDGKKIHIT
+1684 LLHITANTLIDGNVIT
-1697 GDTHFDNNVVVRG
+1697 GG
-1710 MIAAGAITADKLS
+1710 MIKAGAVTADKLA
-1723 ASTMELTANQGIKGG
+1723 ASIIELTKSQGIKGG
-1738 GATLDTNGLTVRGN
+1738 GATLDTNGLTVRAN

-1763 MEFHDGNGNTFAM
+1763 MEFHDKNGNEFSI
-1776 VGAIV
+1776 VGAMV
-1781 MGTVKDGQWIKF
+1781 MGTVKDGQWVKF
-1793 TKPWKNVPNVIVT
+1793 TKPWATVPNVIVT
-1806 PISLQTAIP
+1806 PISLQTNKASFSNQNI
-1815 GYNSTNLYLDCRAQN
+1815 YLDCRATN
-1830 VTKDGFQAVCRTVL
+1830 ITKNGFQCVCRSVL
-1844 KAGSGGV
+1844 QAGSNSTVPINYTVASSYGEISGEYV
-1851 FPVNKLASRD
+1851 FDVPKEATQGTFILETTLTPAVWSSSNGSGTYKEEYKLYYSA
-1861 LSDLY
+1861 
-1866 DKGIPNLTAYTYD
+1866 I
-1879 ISEIKVPDKATKIT
+1879 IK
-1893 INSSWAIENIGD
+1893 W
-1905 IMWVS
+1905 
-1910 HDDDDRFRYHFGDIY
+1910 Y
-1925 VDLRIDVNGS
+1925 VNGNEISGNELTKTISFSQDS
-1935 TIKTK
+1935 TIKASVSVKKSHVHFTVWSN
-1940 RLGSSLGQKTDK
+1940 GSVSHEQDYDYNY
-1952 EFKESKSGNDSEV
+1952 KSELFSNQPEHK
-1965 ITVSGGDTIKI
+1965 ITAVSMSYNTSADTP
-1976 YGVISVQTV
+1976 IS
-1985 KRGNFNPQY
+1985 
-1994 GDSYEGFGK
+1994 
-2003 GSASYTLANYS
+2003 
-2014 FNTTADAPLASG
+2014 SG

-2037 SPYTI
+2037 SPYAI
-2042 SDS
+2042 SDSQ

>member
-1 MALIQLIKIANPFE
+1 MALIQIVRIANPFE
-15 PTRREI
+15 PTRRKIEEI
-21 EDIYYTGGKVTD
+21 CYTGGKVTA

-52 GETTPLDGSQ
+52 GETTPLDGAQ
-62 IVVIPHIAGKGIMR
+62 IVVIPHIAGKGIMK
-76 VLGLVAMIALSVYS
+76 VLGLVAMIALSVYT

-141 DHETTQTYGW
+141 DHEQTQTYGW

-203 SIDKIR
+203 SIDNIR

-247 GVELMQGQGVARTS
+247 GVELMQGQAVARTS

-278 LYHVNDKGDYDN
+278 LYHVNDKGDYEN
-290 ATAKFLLEYRRG
+290 ATAKFLLEYRKG

-312 DDTGYHYSV
+312 DDAGYHYSV

-395 GVPSLNWRQTRKT
+395 GVPSLNWRQTRKN

-425 NPVWACYDILHGC
+425 NPIWACYDILHGC
-438 RRLKNIKTGES
+438 RSLKNINTGEN
-449 EYIVAGYPASCLDA
+449 EYVVAGYPASCLDA

-581 SPNYNTDRASDN
+581 SPNYNTDRSSDN

-663 ATTVK
+663 TTTVK

-676 ASKKYEIYISLSN
+676 AAKKYEIYISLSN
-689 DNLIRRDV
+689 DNLIRRNV

-702 ETDTLKLTTPFES
+702 ETDTLKLTTPFEI
-715 AAMPQRFDNYAF
+715 AALPQRFDNYAF
-727 GEVDKAVKPFR
+727 GEIDKAVKPFR

-777 STPSVAQITT
+777 NTPSVAQITT

-797 DKASVS
+797 DKTSVS
-803 NVRVTWQLARQGIAP
+803 DVRVTWQLARQGIAP

-825 KSRTSDYDEQVS
+825 KSRTSDYDEQAS
-837 TRMTTH
+837 TRMTSH

-870 TTSLHVHGTTYAA
+870 TTSLHVHGTAYAD

-909 VTGYNVYRGKYG
+909 VAGYNVYRGKYG
-921 MTMQQCDKVSTA
+921 VTMQQCDKVSTA
-933 QVATSCY
+933 QAATSCY
-940 VPTQDAGR
+940 VPTQEAGQ
-948 YVFFVES
+948 YVFYVES
-955 IDKDGNT
+955 IDRDGNT
-962 FGETLAGI
+962 FGETLMGI

-1031 ALPEGVPADELGYY
+1031 PLPEGVPADELGYY

-1060 PAAQLGDTYRI
+1060 PAAQLGDTYRL
-1071 KLVAEDVNGFS
+1071 KLVAEDVNGFT

-1097 KQTVPDTPTNFRKDF
+1097 KQTVPDTPTGFRKDF
-1112 ALGKGITFAWSD
+1112 TLGKGFTFSWSD

-1132 YELRYDQNPGAAYNL
+1132 YEIRYDQNPGAAYNL
-1147 IARAQGTSIT
+1147 LARAQGTSIT

-1181 PASLS
+1181 PTSLS

-1199 IEKAILA
+1199 LEKAILA
-1206 VNITVPD
+1206 VNISVPD
-1213 IPTGADGVRLYIEH
+1213 IPAGADGVRLYIEH

-1240 SNQAGIYT
+1240 SNQAGIYA
-1248 VTACYYDIFGD
+1248 VTACYYDIFGE
-1259 GYQTAEYQAVIDPH
+1259 GYQTAERQAVIDPH
-1273 VDPKYI
+1273 VDEKYFA
-1279 EDESISLKKVDKEI
+1279 DESISLRTVDKSI
-1293 QNAVSDAQQAI
+1293 KQDLADAREAI
-1304 PRLDKVDND
+1304 PRLDNVDTRIDNLD
-1313 IANINNDLS
+1313 ASTTERIAT
-1322 AAKSDLENDIRQINE
+1322 
-1337 DISSVRSD
+1337 
-1345 LSQARADVNADV
+1345 VNAD
-1357 KTITDKLSLAPSD
+1357 LSKAVAALDVEPSK
-1370 PNGYKSIQELNRKDG
+1370 NGYKAIQLLNKTDSELSN
-1385 ELESTIASNKATQD
+1385 TIAEQKTMQD
-1399 GVNETNASLISQND
+1399 GVNQET
-1413 SAIKTMVLNLNS
+1413 
-1425 DANGNTYRSIS
+1425 
-1436 SLYQTAEGIKS
+1436 
-1447 TVDSNKSA
+1447 
-1455 TDNSISQLSQKADSI
+1455 
-1470 KSTIETNLNNTDP
+1470 
-1483 SKSAYKSIS
+1483 
-1492 QLSQTANEIKTTIT
+1492 
-1506 ANKTASDKADASLA
+1506 A
-1520 SQIKQTAESI
+1520 SQIKQNAQSISTVVTNLGSTDVANSPYKSI
-1530 TSTVQANKTNTDSA
+1530 T
-1544 ISQVSQKADNVKV
+1544 
-1557 TIENNLNNTD
+1557 
-1567 PSKSAYRSIS
+1567 
-1577 QLQVNINGLTSTVQ
+1577 QLQQNINGITTTVQ
-1591 ENKSATDTQI
+1591 NNKSATDTAISQVDQKAETI
-1601 SQIKQNANSLSSTV
+1601 KSTVQSYQQSTNGTLDGLSSQIKQNAQSISTV
-1615 QNYHTDANN
+1615 VTNLGSADKASAAYSAIKQMINDIQLRVTADNLKEMGQNGQLMSYINLTPTSVS
-1624 QISGLSSRITQN
+1624 ILSKLLHITADTLIDGN
-1636 ANSITSVIT
+1636 VIT
-1645 NLSDAESAKNNY
+1645 N
-1657 SAIAQ
+1657 
-1662 LQDDIALRVA
+1662 
-1672 KDDVIN
+1672 
-1678 QINISK
+1678 
-1684 ESILIDGKKIHIT
+1684 
-1697 GDTHFDNNVVVRG
+1697 G
-1710 MIAAGAITADKLS
+1710 MIKAGAITADKLA
-1723 ASTMELTANQGIKGG
+1723 ASIIELTANQGIKGG
-1738 GATLDTNGLTVRGN
+1738 GATLDINGLTVRGN

-1776 VGAIV
+1776 VGATI
-1781 MGTVKDGQWIKF
+1781 MGTVKDGQWVKF
-1793 TKPWKNVPNVIVT
+1793 TKPWKTVPNVIVT
-1806 PISLQTAIP
+1806 PISLQTAIA
-1815 GYNSTNLYLDCRAQN
+1815 GYNSTNLYLDCRPQN
-1830 VTKDGFQAVCRTVL
+1830 VTVNGFQAVCRTVL
-1844 KAGSGGV
+1844 KAGSGGSI
-1851 FPVNKLASRD
+1851 PV
-1861 LSDLY
+1861 
-1866 DKGIPNLTAYTYD
+1866 DKTVTGETTGLTITLNGV
-1879 ISEIKVPDKATKIT
+1879 EIT
-1893 INSSWAIENIGD
+1893 IPESATTFTCNVSWSITNYGYIRDTHDGEDEDWFLGD
-1905 IMWVS
+1905 V
-1910 HDDDDRFRYHFGDIY
+1910 F
-1925 VDLRIDVNGS
+1925 LNLKIDVNGTNKVNKRIGTTDASGFYYEKTFNGGDS
-1935 TIKTK
+1935 TSIA
-1940 RLGSSLGQKTDK
+1940 
-1952 EFKESKSGNDSEV
+1952 
-1965 ITVSGGDTIKI
+1965 VSGGDKVKI
-1976 YGVISVQTV
+1976 YFVATPQDRYDGFNKADISVTI
-1985 KRGNFNPQY
+1985 GN
-1994 GDSYEGFGK
+1994 
-2003 GSASYTLANYS
+2003 YT

>member
-1 MALIQLIKIANPFE
+1 MALIQIVRIANPFE

-21 EDIYYTGGKVTD
+21 EEICYTGGKVTA

-52 GETTPLDGSQ
+52 DETTPLDGSQ
-62 IVVIPHIAGKGIMR
+62 IVVIPHVAGKGIMR

-141 DHETTQTYGW
+141 DHEQTQTYGW

-203 SIDKIR
+203 SIDNIR

-247 GVELMQGQGVARTS
+247 GVELMQGQAVARTS

-290 ATAKFLLEYRRG
+290 ATATFLLEYRKG

-425 NPVWACYDILHGC
+425 NPIWACYDILHGC
-438 RRLKNIKTGES
+438 RSLKNIKTS
-449 EYIVAGYPASCLDA
+449 ENEYVVAGYPASCLDA

-483 GEKEPRYRFDAYF
+483 GEKEPRYRFDAFF

-502 WNAAQKAANV
+502 WNAAQRAANV

-581 SPNYNTDRASDN
+581 SPNYNTDRSSDN

-689 DNLIRRDV
+689 DSLIRRDV
-697 VAETT
+697 VAETA

-715 AAMPQRFDNYAF
+715 AALPQSFDNYAF

-777 STPSVAQITT
+777 NTPSVAQIAT

-797 DKASVS
+797 DKTSVS

-843 VFRGVRQGDDYDITV
+843 IFRSVRQGDDYDITV
-858 YSIFDALTADSK
+858 YSIFDALSTGSK
-870 TTSLHVHGTTYAA
+870 TTSLHVHGTAYAV
-883 NNASNLVV
+883 NNASGLVIV
-891 MLVGKGFNLSWR
+891 LVGKGFNLSWR

-909 VTGYNVYRGKYG
+909 VAGYNVYRGKYG
-921 MTMQQCDKVSTA
+921 MTLEQCERVSTR
-933 QVATSCY
+933 QTATACY
-940 VPTQDAGR
+940 VVTKDAGQ
-948 YVFFVES
+948 YVFYVES

-962 FGETLAGI
+962 FGETLTGI

-1021 NHIDMTKLSG
+1021 NHIDMTKLAG

-1071 KLVAEDVNGFS
+1071 KLVAEDVNGFT

-1097 KQTVPDTPTNFRKDF
+1097 KQTVPDTPIGFHKDF
-1112 ALGKGITFAWSD
+1112 TLGKGFTFSWSD

-1147 IARAQGTSIT
+1147 LARAQGTNIT
-1157 LESMPAR
+1157 LESMPSR

-1186 YDYPVLSAPGGLT
+1186 YDYPVLAAPGGLK

-1206 VNITVPD
+1206 VNISVPD
-1213 IPTGADGVRLYIEH
+1213 IPAGADGVRLYIEH

-1248 VTACYYDIFGD
+1248 VTACYYDIFGE

-1273 VDPKYI
+1273 IDPKYI
-1279 EDESISLKKVDKEI
+1279 EDESLGLSLMDKTIQDAVKDAQEALPNLNQKVSELKKTDDEI
-1293 QNAVSDAQQAI
+1293 RGTVQDAQKNLSSQIAQNA
-1304 PRLDKVDND
+1304 DK
-1313 IANINNDLS
+1313 
-1322 AAKSDLENDIRQINE
+1322 
-1337 DISSVRSD
+1337 
-1345 LSQARADVNADV
+1345 
-1357 KTITDKLSLAPSD
+1357 
-1370 PNGYKSIQELNRKDG
+1370 
-1385 ELESTIASNKATQD
+1385 
-1399 GVNETNASLISQND
+1399 
-1413 SAIKTMVLNLNS
+1413 
-1425 DANGNTYRSIS
+1425 
-1436 SLYQTAEGIKS
+1436 
-1447 TVDSNKSA
+1447 
-1455 TDNSISQLSQKADSI
+1455 
-1470 KSTIETNLNNTDP
+1470 
-1483 SKSAYKSIS
+1483 
-1492 QLSQTANEIKTTIT
+1492 
-1506 ANKTASDKADASLA
+1506 
-1520 SQIKQTAESI
+1520 
-1530 TSTVQANKTNTDSA
+1530 
-1544 ISQVSQKADNVKV
+1544 
-1557 TIENNLNNTD
+1557 
-1567 PSKSAYRSIS
+1567 
-1577 QLQVNINGLTSTVQ
+1577 
-1591 ENKSATDTQI
+1591 
-1601 SQIKQNANSLSSTV
+1601 
-1615 QNYHTDANN
+1615 
-1624 QISGLSSRITQN
+1624 
-1636 ANSITSVIT
+1636 ITSVIT
-1645 NLSDAESAKNNY
+1645 NLGDPAKASAAY

-1662 LQDDIALRVA
+1662 MIDAIQLRVTA
-1672 KDDVIN
+1672 DNLKEMGQSGQLMSYINLTPTTVSILSKLLHITADTVIDGGVITN
-1678 QINISK
+1678 GMLQAEAVTTDKLAS
-1684 ESILIDGKKIHIT
+1684 ESITTDKLVVGSVT
-1697 GDTHFDNNVVVRG
+1697 GDAIGD
-1710 MIAAGAITADKLS
+1710 GAITAKKINVSSLS
-1723 ASTMELTANQGIKGG
+1723 ALS
-1738 GATLDTNGLTVRGN
+1738 AT
-1752 DGSYVVHGSNG
+1752 
-1763 MEFHDGNGNTFAM
+1763 
-1776 VGAIV
+1776 I
-1781 MGTVKDGQWIKF
+1781 GT
-1793 TKPWKNVPNVIVT
+1793 
-1806 PISLQTAIP
+1806 LQTKTSGARVVIQD
-1815 GYNSTNLYLDCRAQN
+1815 NLIQVYDENN
-1830 VTKDGFQAVCRTVL
+1830 V
-1844 KAGSGGV
+1844 
-1851 FPVNKLASRD
+1851 
-1861 LSDLY
+1861 
-1866 DKGIPNLTAYTYD
+1866 
-1879 ISEIKVPDKATKIT
+1879 
-1893 INSSWAIENIGD
+1893 
-1905 IMWVS
+1905 
-1910 HDDDDRFRYHFGDIY
+1910 
-1925 VDLRIDVNGS
+1925 LRV
-1935 TIKTK
+1935 
-1940 RLGSSLGQKTDK
+1940 RLG
-1952 EFKESKSGNDSEV
+1952 V
-1965 ITVSGGDTIKI
+1965 W
-1976 YGVISVQTV
+1976 
-1985 KRGNFNPQY
+1985 
-1994 GDSYEGFGK
+1994 
-2003 GSASYTLANYS
+2003 
-2014 FNTTADAPLASG
+2014 
-2026 NAFFLCTDQHN
+2026 
-2037 SPYTI
+2037 
-2042 SDS
+2042 

>member
-1 MALIQLIKIANPFE
+1 MALIQIVKVANPFE

-21 EDIYYTGGKVTD
+21 EEICYTGGKVTA

-52 GETTPLDGSQ
+52 DETTPLDGSQ

-203 SIDKIR
+203 SIDNIR

-247 GVELMQGQGVARTS
+247 GVELVQGQVVARTS

-290 ATAKFLLEYRRG
+290 ATATFLLEYRKG
-302 QGDSWHNFKK
+302 QSDSWHNFKK
-312 DDTGYHYSV
+312 GDTGYHYSV
-321 TAATNSALRRTFSVT
+321 TAATNSALRRTFSVA

-349 VNKPSSSRY
+349 VNKPTSSRY

-408 VWVHNPETGYYE
+408 VLVHNPKTGYYE

-425 NPVWACYDILHGC
+425 NPIWACYDILHGC
-438 RRLKNIKTGES
+438 RSLKNIKTGEN
-449 EYIVAGYPASCLDA
+449 EYVVSGYPASCLDA
-463 YWQQWK
+463 YWQQWE

-483 GEKEPRYRFDAYF
+483 GEKEPRYRFDAFF

-502 WNAAQKAANV
+502 WTAAQKAANV

-581 SPNYNTDRASDN
+581 SPNYNTDRSSDN

-623 QFIELSTD
+623 QFIELSAD

-663 ATTVK
+663 TTTVT

-676 ASKKYEIYISLSN
+676 AAKKYEIYISLSN
-689 DNLIRRDV
+689 DALIRREV
-697 VAETT
+697 IAETT
-702 ETDTLKLTTPFES
+702 ETDTLKLATPFES
-715 AAMPQRFDNYAF
+715 TQLPQRFGNYAF
-727 GEVDKAVKPFR
+727 GELDKAVKPFR
-738 IVNAERDGD
+738 IVNASRDGD

-765 LDYSKYPVIDYS
+765 LDYSKYPVIDYT
-777 STPSVAQITT
+777 STPTVAKITS

-797 DKASVS
+797 DRSTVS
-803 NVRVTWQLARQGIAP
+803 NVRVTWQLDHTGTAP
-818 DSYIVRI
+818 ESYIVRI

-843 VFRGVRQGDDYDITV
+843 VFHGVRQGDDYDITV

-870 TTSLHVHGTTYAA
+870 TTSLHVHGTTYTV

-909 VTGYNVYRGKYG
+909 VAGYNVYRGKYG
-921 MTMQQCDKVSTA
+921 MTIEQCERVSTR
-933 QVATSCY
+933 QTATACY
-940 VPTQDAGR
+940 VATQDAGQ
-948 YVFFVES
+948 YVFYVES
-955 IDKDGNT
+955 VDKDGNT
-962 FGETLAGI
+962 FGETLTGI

-1006 PATAAV
+1006 PTTATV

-1021 NHIDMTKLSG
+1021 NHIDMSKLSG
-1031 ALPEGVPADELGYY
+1031 PLPEGVPADELGYY

-1071 KLVAEDVNGFS
+1071 KLVAEDVNGFT

-1097 KQTVPDTPTNFRKDF
+1097 KQTVPDTPTGFHKAF
-1112 ALGKGITFAWSD
+1112 ALGKGFTFAWSD

-1147 IARAQGTSIT
+1147 LARAQGTSIT

-1181 PASLS
+1181 PTSLS
-1186 YDYPVLSAPGGLT
+1186 YDYPVLAAPGGLT

-1206 VNITVPD
+1206 ANISVPD

-1248 VTACYYDIFGD
+1248 VTACYYDIFGE

-1273 VDPKYI
+1273 VDEKYFA
-1279 EDESISLKKVDKEI
+1279 DESISLRTVDKSI
-1293 QNAVSDAQQAI
+1293 KQDLADAREAI
-1304 PRLDKVDND
+1304 PRLDNVDTRIDNLD
-1313 IANINNDLS
+1313 ASTTERIAT
-1322 AAKSDLENDIRQINE
+1322 
-1337 DISSVRSD
+1337 
-1345 LSQARADVNADV
+1345 VNAD
-1357 KTITDKLSLAPSD
+1357 LSKAVAALDVEPSK
-1370 PNGYKSIQELNRKDG
+1370 NGYKAIQLLNKTASELSN
-1385 ELESTIASNKATQD
+1385 TIAEQKTTQD
-1399 GVNETNASLISQND
+1399 GVNRETA
-1413 SAIKTMVLNLNS
+1413 
-1425 DANGNTYRSIS
+1425 
-1436 SLYQTAEGIKS
+1436 
-1447 TVDSNKSA
+1447 
-1455 TDNSISQLSQKADSI
+1455 
-1470 KSTIETNLNNTDP
+1470 
-1483 SKSAYKSIS
+1483 
-1492 QLSQTANEIKTTIT
+1492 
-1506 ANKTASDKADASLA
+1506 
-1520 SQIKQTAESI
+1520 
-1530 TSTVQANKTNTDSA
+1530 
-1544 ISQVSQKADNVKV
+1544 
-1557 TIENNLNNTD
+1557 
-1567 PSKSAYRSIS
+1567 
-1577 QLQVNINGLTSTVQ
+1577 
-1591 ENKSATDTQI
+1591 
-1601 SQIKQNANSLSSTV
+1601 SQIKQNAQSISTVVTNLGSTDVKNSPYKSITQLQQNINGIATTVQNNKSATDIAISQVDQKAETIKSTV
-1615 QNYHTDANN
+1615 QSYQQSTNGTL
-1624 QISGLSSRITQN
+1624 SGLSSQIKQN
-1636 ANSITSVIT
+1636 AQSISTVVTNLGSTDKASAAYSAIKQMINDIQLRVTAGNLKEMGESGQLMSYINLTPTTVSILSKLLHITADTLIDGDVIT
-1645 NLSDAESAKNNY
+1645 N
-1657 SAIAQ
+1657 
-1662 LQDDIALRVA
+1662 
-1672 KDDVIN
+1672 
-1678 QINISK
+1678 
-1684 ESILIDGKKIHIT
+1684 
-1697 GDTHFDNNVVVRG
+1697 G
-1710 MIAAGAITADKLS
+1710 MIKAGAITADKLA
-1723 ASTMELTANQGIKGG
+1723 ASIIELTKSQGIKGG

-1776 VGAIV
+1776 VGAMV

-1793 TKPWKNVPNVIVT
+1793 TKPWKNAPNVIIT

-1830 VTKDGFQAVCRTVL
+1830 ITTNGFQAVCRTVL
-1844 KAGSGGV
+1844 KAGSGGNIPANATLISISYNGPTTSMSYGAPGGNEDCGSGFKSPDYNTIERYDTHTV
-1851 FPVNKLASRD
+1851 SIPTDATECNFIVSADISASGWYG
-1861 LSDLY
+1861 S
-1866 DKGIPNLTAYTYD
+1866 YTYD
-1879 ISEIKVPDKATKIT
+1879 T
-1893 INSSWAIENIGD
+1893 
-1905 IMWVS
+1905 
-1910 HDDDDRFRYHFGDIY
+1910 
-1925 VDLRIDVNGS
+1925 
-1935 TIKTK
+1935 
-1940 RLGSSLGQKTDK
+1940 SLH
-1952 EFKESKSGNDSEV
+1952 
-1965 ITVSGGDTIKI
+1965 
-1976 YGVISVQTV
+1976 ISVQILKGSVSIYGPVEICSASTNNPNNVHEYTTYGSSTKTINCKTSGDITV
-1985 KRGNFNPQY
+1985 KIRTWFDMRTGSNGEYQKASKGNIKVVL
-1994 GDSYEGFGK
+1994 S
-2003 GSASYTLANYS
+2003 SYS
-2014 FNTTADAPLASG
+2014 FNTAADVPLASG

>member
-1 MALIQLIKIANPFE
+1 MALIQIVRIANPFE

-21 EDIYYTGGKVTD
+21 EEICYTGGKVTA
-33 YVETEGRDVYI
+33 YVETEGRDIYI

-52 GETTPLDGSQ
+52 DETTPLDGSQ

-102 TAFRAGHVGALL
+102 TAFRAGHIGALL

-131 PQAVDNINWN
+131 PQTVDNINWN
-141 DHETTQTYGW
+141 DHEQTQTYGW

-203 SIDKIR
+203 SIDNIR

-240 TPLDQSV
+240 TPLDQSI
-247 GVELMQGQGVARTS
+247 GVELVQGQAVARTS

-290 ATAKFLLEYRRG
+290 ATATFLLEYRKG
-302 QGDSWHNFKK
+302 QSDSWHNFKK
-312 DDTGYHYSV
+312 GDTGYHYSV

-349 VNKPSSSRY
+349 VNKPTSSRY

-425 NPVWACYDILHGC
+425 NPIWACYDILHGC
-438 RRLKNIKTGES
+438 RSLKNIKTGEN
-449 EYIVAGYPASCLDA
+449 EYVISGYPASCLDA

-483 GEKEPRYRFDAYF
+483 GEKEPRYRFDAFF

-502 WNAAQKAANV
+502 WTAAQKAANV

-581 SPNYNTDRASDN
+581 SPNYNTDRSSDN

-623 QFIELSTD
+623 QFIELSAD

-650 RLGIASGRIVSAT
+650 RLGIASGRIISAT
-663 ATTVK
+663 TTTVT
-668 LDKTVQLD
+668 LDKTIQLD
-676 ASKKYEIYISLSN
+676 AAKKYEIYISLSN
-689 DNLIRRDV
+689 DALIRREV
-697 VAETT
+697 IAETAA
-702 ETDTLKLTTPFES
+702 TDTLKLAMPFES
-715 AAMPQRFDNYAF
+715 TQIPQRFDNYAF
-727 GEVDKAVKPFR
+727 GELDKAVKPFR
-738 IVNAERDGD
+738 IVNASRDGD

-765 LDYSKYPVIDYS
+765 LDYSKYPVIDYT
-777 STPSVAQITT
+777 STPTVARITS

-797 DKASVS
+797 DKSVAS
-803 NVRVTWQLARQGIAP
+803 NVRVTWQLDHTGTAP
-818 DSYIVRI
+818 ESYIVRI

-883 NNASNLVV
+883 NNASNLIV

-909 VTGYNVYRGKYG
+909 VAGYNVYRGRYG

-933 QVATSCY
+933 QTATSCY
-940 VPTQDAGR
+940 VPTQDAGQ
-948 YVFFVES
+948 YVFYVES

-962 FGETLAGI
+962 FGETLSGI

-997 YDIVVSFGL
+997 YDIVVSFSL
-1006 PATAAV
+1006 PATATV

-1021 NHIDMTKLSG
+1021 NHIDMSKLSG
-1031 ALPEGVPADELGYY
+1031 PLPEGVPADELGYY

-1060 PAAQLGDTYRI
+1060 PAAQLGDTYRL
-1071 KLVAEDVNGFS
+1071 KLVAEDVNGFT
-1082 TPDEDATYIELTVEA
+1082 TPDADATYIEIKVEA
-1097 KQTVPDTPTNFRKDF
+1097 KQTVPSTPTNFKKSF
-1112 ALGKGITFAWSD
+1112 VLGKGFTFTWDD

-1147 IARAQGTSIT
+1147 LARAQGTSIT
-1157 LESMPAR
+1157 LESMPSR

-1181 PASLS
+1181 PTSLS
-1186 YDYPVLSAPGGLT
+1186 YDYPILPAPGGLT
-1199 IEKAILA
+1199 IGKGILSA
-1206 VNITVPD
+1206 NITVPD
-1213 IPTGADGVRLYIEH
+1213 IPSGADGVRLYIEG
-1227 QPIDIGKNTHYTY
+1227 QPVDIGKNTHYSY
-1240 SNQAGIYT
+1240 SNAAGIYT
-1248 VTACYYDIFGD
+1248 VTACYYDIFGE
-1259 GYQTAEYQAVIDPH
+1259 GYQTAEYQAVIEPH
-1273 VDPKYI
+1273 IDPKYI
-1279 EDESISLKKVDKEI
+1279 AEESLSLKMMDTTIKG
-1293 QNAVSDAQQAI
+1293 AVADAQEAI
-1304 PRLDKVDND
+1304 PRIEAIDGN
-1313 IANINNDLS
+1313 
-1322 AAKSDLENDIRQINE
+1322 
-1337 DISSVRSD
+1337 
-1345 LSQARADVNADV
+1345 
-1357 KTITDKLSLAPSD
+1357 ITDL
-1370 PNGYKSIQELNRKDG
+1370 
-1385 ELESTIASNKATQD
+1385 
-1399 GVNETNASLISQND
+1399 
-1413 SAIKTMVLNLNS
+1413 
-1425 DANGNTYRSIS
+1425 
-1436 SLYQTAEGIKS
+1436 
-1447 TVDSNKSA
+1447 
-1455 TDNSISQLSQKADSI
+1455 QKADG
-1470 KSTIETNLNNTDP
+1470 
-1483 SKSAYKSIS
+1483 
-1492 QLSQTANEIKTTIT
+1492 EIVTTVA
-1506 ANKTASDKADASLA
+1506 ANKKLSDDADASLA
-1520 SQIKQTAESI
+1520 SQLKQTAESIMSTVQANKSAQDTKNKSLDTDISQLKQTAESI
-1530 TSTVQANKTNTDSA
+1530 TSTVQSNK
-1544 ISQVSQKADNVKV
+1544 K
-1557 TIENNLNNTD
+1557 E
-1567 PSKSAYRSIS
+1567 
-1577 QLQVNINGLTSTVQ
+1577 
-1591 ENKSATDTQI
+1591 
-1601 SQIKQNANSLSSTV
+1601 LSS
-1615 QNYHTDANN
+1615 Q
-1624 QISGLSSRITQN
+1624 ITQN
-1636 ANSITSVIT
+1636 ADSITSIVT
-1645 NLSDAESAKNNY
+1645 NLGDSAKASAAY

-1662 LQDDIALRVA
+1662 MVDAIQLRVTA
-1672 KDDVIN
+1672 DNLKEMGQSGQLMSYIN
-1678 QINISK
+1678 LTPTTVSILSK
-1684 ESILIDGKKIHIT
+1684 LLHITADTLIDGNVIT
-1697 GDTHFDNNVVVRG
+1697 NG
-1710 MIAAGAITADKLS
+1710 MIKAGAITADKLA
-1723 ASTMELTANQGIKGG
+1723 ASIIELTASQGIKGG
-1738 GATLDTNGLTVRGN
+1738 SVVLDTSGLSCTDSSGMTIQFGQ
-1752 DGSYVVHGSNG
+1752 DGMTSK
-1763 MEFHDGNGNTFAM
+1763 DKNGNKFSILAQCMMGVAKNGQYVKFAN
-1776 VGAIV
+1776 
-1781 MGTVKDGQWIKF
+1781 
-1793 TKPWKNVPNVIVT
+1793 PWMESPTVIVT
-1806 PISLQTAIP
+1806 PQNIQTNNPA
-1815 GYNSTNLYLDCRAQN
+1815 YSTSKVRLHCYADEVTVNGFRMRAYS
-1830 VTKDGFQAVCRTVL
+1830 GIAEG
-1844 KAGSGGV
+1844 AGSIAKNQDCGTMTWRIWRSMSYEHSTADFGSRSISFNVVMPSNASSVV
-1851 FPVNKLASRD
+1851 FHGRLRTNAHFKWPELK
-1861 LSDLY
+1861 
-1866 DKGIPNLTAYTYD
+1866 IPNRTSFQK
-1879 ISEIKVPDKATKIT
+1879 IEIKCNGTTTYSGTLWNSGDGIIGVEKNADTYTSITSNSMPVTQGATLNCT
-1893 INSSWAIENIGD
+1893 LTLAPCVAHPGDDSDDLDIGFILD
-1905 IMWVS
+1905 SI
-1910 HDDDDRFRYHFGDIY
+1910 DCK
-1925 VDLRIDVNGS
+1925 VDGEQVLDVDGTGAFFVVNRSNG
-1935 TIKTK
+1935 
-1940 RLGSSLGQKTDK
+1940 L
-1952 EFKESKSGNDSEV
+1952 
-1965 ITVSGGDTIKI
+1965 
-1976 YGVISVQTV
+1976 
-1985 KRGNFNPQY
+1985 
-1994 GDSYEGFGK
+1994 
-2003 GSASYTLANYS
+2003 YTL
-2014 FNTTADAPLASG
+2014 
-2026 NAFFLCTDQHN
+2026 Q
-2037 SPYTI
+2037 
-2042 SDS
+2042 

>member
-1 MALIQLIKIANPFE
+1 MALIQIVRIANPFE

-21 EDIYYTGGKVTD
+21 EEICYTGGKVTA

-44 DGNLVEHP
+44 DGNLVERP
-52 GETTPLDGSQ
+52 DETTPLNGSQ
-62 IVVIPHIAGKGIMR
+62 IVVTPHIAGKGIMR

-102 TAFRAGHVGALL
+102 TAFRAGHIGALL

-173 APQLLEQHVETVNDE
+173 AAQLLEQHVETVNNE

-203 SIDKIR
+203 SIDNIR

-240 TPLDQSV
+240 TPLDQSI
-247 GVELMQGQGVARTS
+247 GVELVQGQAVARTS

-290 ATAKFLLEYRRG
+290 ATATFLLEYRKG
-302 QGDSWHNFKK
+302 QSDSWHNFKK
-312 DDTGYHYSV
+312 GDTGYHYSV

-349 VNKPSSSRY
+349 VNKPTSSRY

-408 VWVHNPETGYYE
+408 VLVHNPETGYYE

-425 NPVWACYDILHGC
+425 NPIWACYDILHGC
-438 RRLKNIKTGES
+438 RSLKNIKTGEN
-449 EYIVAGYPASCLDA
+449 EYVVSGYPASCLDA

-483 GEKEPRYRFDAYF
+483 GEKEPRYRFDAFF

-502 WNAAQKAANV
+502 WTAAQKAANV

-581 SPNYNTDRASDN
+581 SPNYNTDRSSDN

-623 QFIELSTD
+623 QFIELSAD

-663 ATTVK
+663 TTTVT

-676 ASKKYEIYISLSN
+676 AAKKYEIYISLSN
-689 DNLIRRDV
+689 DALIRREV
-697 VAETT
+697 IAETT
-702 ETDTLKLTTPFES
+702 ETDTLKLATPFES
-715 AAMPQRFDNYAF
+715 TQLPQRFDNYAF
-727 GEVDKAVKPFR
+727 GELDKAVKPFR
-738 IVNAERDGD
+738 IVNASRDGD

-765 LDYSKYPVIDYS
+765 LDYSKYPVIDYT
-777 STPSVAQITT
+777 STPTVAKITS

-797 DKASVS
+797 DRSTVS
-803 NVRVTWQLARQGIAP
+803 NARVIWQLDHTGTAP
-818 DSYIVRI
+818 ESYIVRI

-843 VFRGVRQGDDYDITV
+843 VFHGVRQGDDYDITV

-870 TTSLHVHGTTYAA
+870 TTSLHVHGTTYTV

-909 VTGYNVYRGKYG
+909 VAGYNVYRGKYG
-921 MTMQQCDKVSTA
+921 MTIEQCERVSTR
-933 QVATSCY
+933 QTATACY
-940 VPTQDAGR
+940 VATQDAGQ
-948 YVFFVES
+948 YVFYVES
-955 IDKDGNT
+955 VDKDGNT
-962 FGETLAGI
+962 FGETLTGI

-1006 PATAAV
+1006 PTTATV

-1021 NHIDMTKLSG
+1021 NHIDMSKLSG
-1031 ALPEGVPADELGYY
+1031 PLPEGVPADELGYY

-1071 KLVAEDVNGFS
+1071 KLVAEDVNGFT

-1097 KQTVPDTPTNFRKDF
+1097 KQTVPDTPTGFHKAF
-1112 ALGKGITFAWSD
+1112 ALGKGFTFAWSD

-1147 IARAQGTSIT
+1147 LARAQGTSIT

-1181 PASLS
+1181 PTSLS
-1186 YDYPVLSAPGGLT
+1186 YDYPVLAAPGGLT

-1206 VNITVPD
+1206 ANISVPD

-1248 VTACYYDIFGD
+1248 VTACYYDIFGE
-1259 GYQTAEYQAVIDPH
+1259 GYQTAEYQTVIDPYI
-1273 VDPKYI
+1273 DPKYI
-1279 EDESISLKKVDKEI
+1279 EDESISLKKVDGTIKT
-1293 QNAVSDAQQAI
+1293 AVSDAQQAI
-1304 PRLDKVDND
+1304 PRIDAIDG
-1313 IANINNDLS
+1313 NI
-1322 AAKSDLENDIRQINE
+1322 ETINE
-1337 DISSVRSD
+1337 
-1345 LSQARADVNADV
+1345 N
-1357 KTITDKLSLAPSD
+1357 ITDL
-1370 PNGYKSIQELNRKDG
+1370 
-1385 ELESTIASNKATQD
+1385 
-1399 GVNETNASLISQND
+1399 
-1413 SAIKTMVLNLNS
+1413 
-1425 DANGNTYRSIS
+1425 
-1436 SLYQTAEGIKS
+1436 
-1447 TVDSNKSA
+1447 
-1455 TDNSISQLSQKADSI
+1455 QKADG
-1470 KSTIETNLNNTDP
+1470 
-1483 SKSAYKSIS
+1483 
-1492 QLSQTANEIKTTIT
+1492 EIVATVT
-1506 ANKTASDKADASLA
+1506 ANKKASDEADASLA
-1520 SQIKQTAESI
+1520 SQLKQTAESI
-1530 TSTVQANKTNTDSA
+1530 TSTVQSNKKEQDKKNQSLD
-1544 ISQVSQKADNVKV
+1544 VD
-1557 TIENNLNNTD
+1557 
-1567 PSKSAYRSIS
+1567 IS
-1577 QLQVNINGLTSTVQ
+1577 QLKQTAESITSTVQ
-1591 ENKSATDTQI
+1591 SDKKELS
-1601 SQIKQNANSLSSTV
+1601 SQIAQNA
-1615 QNYHTDANN
+1615 DK
-1624 QISGLSSRITQN
+1624 
-1636 ANSITSVIT
+1636 ITSVVT
-1645 NLSDAESAKNNY
+1645 NLNDKNKASVAY

-1662 LQDDIALRVA
+1662 MIDAIQLRVTA
-1672 KDDVIN
+1672 DDLKEMGQSGQLMSYIN
-1678 QINISK
+1678 LTPTTV
-1684 ESILIDGKKIHIT
+1684 SILSRLLHITADTLIDG
-1697 GDTHFDNNVVVRG
+1697 NVIANG
-1710 MIAAGAITADKLS
+1710 MIKAGAITADKLA
-1723 ASTMELTANQGIKGG
+1723 ASIIELTASQGIKGG
-1738 GATLDTNGLTVRGN
+1738 GATLDVNGLTVRGS
-1752 DGSYVVHGSNG
+1752 DGSYVVHGSKG

-1776 VGAIV
+1776 VGAMI
-1781 MGTVKDGQWIKF
+1781 MGTVKDGQWVKF
-1793 TKPWKNVPNVIVT
+1793 TKPWKTVPNVIVT

-1815 GYNSTNLYLDCRAQN
+1815 GYNSTNLYLDCRPQN
-1830 VTKDGFQAVCRTVL
+1830 VTVNGFQAVCRTVL
-1844 KAGSGGV
+1844 KAGSGGLV
-1851 FPVNKLASRD
+1851 PVNKTVTGHTS
-1861 LSDLY
+1861 Y
-1866 DKGIPNLTAYTYD
+1866 ET
-1879 ISEIKVPDKATKIT
+1879 IT
-1893 INSSWAIENIGD
+1893 INGTEITIPEKATTFTINVTWSITNYGED
-1905 IMWVS
+1905 ET
-1910 HDDDDRFRYHFGDIY
+1910 HHEDDFHAYLGPAY
-1925 VDLRIDVNGS
+1925 LNLKIDVNG
-1935 TIKTK
+1935 TNKVDKRIGTAPADDWYYEKT
-1940 RLGSSLGQKTDK
+1940 
-1952 EFKESKSGNDSEV
+1952 FSGGDSET
-1965 ITVSGGDTIKI
+1965 IAVSGGDKIKI
-1976 YGVISVQTV
+1976 YFVVTTGHGNWRGFNEADISATI
-1985 KRGNFNPQY
+1985 G
-1994 GDSYEGFGK
+1994 
-2003 GSASYTLANYS
+2003 NYS
-2014 FNTTADAPLASG
+2014 FNTTADVALASG
-2026 NAFFLCTDQHN
+2026 NAFFLCTDKHN
-2037 SPYTI
+2037 SPYTV
-2042 SDS
+2042 SDSQ

>member
-1 MALIQLIKIANPFE
+1 MALIQIVRIANPFE
-15 PTRREI
+15 PTRREVEEI
-21 EDIYYTGGKVTD
+21 CYTGGKVTA

-44 DGNLVEHP
+44 DGNLIEHP
-52 GETTPLDGSQ
+52 DETTPLDGSQ

-203 SIDKIR
+203 SIDNIR

-247 GVELMQGQGVARTS
+247 GVELMPARGVARTS

-278 LYHVNDKGDYDN
+278 LYHVNDKGDYEN
-290 ATAKFLLEYRRG
+290 ATVTFLLEYRKG

-312 DDTGYHYSV
+312 GDTGYHYSV

-349 VNKPSSSRY
+349 VNKPTSSRY

-395 GVPSLNWRQTRKT
+395 GVPSLNWRQTRKN

-425 NPVWACYDILHGC
+425 NPIWACYDILHGC
-438 RRLKNIKTGES
+438 RSLKNIKTGEN
-449 EYIVAGYPASCLDA
+449 EYVVAGYPASCLDA

-581 SPNYNTDRASDN
+581 SPNYNTDRSSDN

-650 RLGIASGRIVSAT
+650 RIGIASGRIVAAT
-663 ATTVK
+663 TTTVK

-697 VAETT
+697 VAETA

-715 AAMPQRFDNYAF
+715 AALPQRFDNYAF
-727 GEVDKAVKPFR
+727 GEIDKAVKPFR

-777 STPSVAQITT
+777 NTPSVAQITT

-797 DKASVS
+797 DKTSVS

-837 TRMTTH
+837 TRMTTY
-843 VFRGVRQGDDYDITV
+843 VFRSVRQGDDYDITV

-870 TTSLHVHGTTYAA
+870 TTSLHVHGTTYAT
-883 NNASNLVV
+883 NNASNLAV

-909 VTGYNVYRGKYG
+909 VAGYNVYRGKYG

-933 QVATSCY
+933 QAATSCY
-940 VPTQDAGR
+940 VPTQDAGQ
-948 YVFFVES
+948 YVFYIES
-955 IDKDGNT
+955 VDKDGNT
-962 FGETLAGI
+962 FGETLTGI

-1021 NHIDMTKLSG
+1021 NHIDMTKLAG

-1071 KLVAEDVNGFS
+1071 KLVAEDVNGFT

-1097 KQTVPDTPTNFRKDF
+1097 KQTVPDTPTGFRKDF
-1112 ALGKGITFAWSD
+1112 TLGKGFTFTWND

-1147 IARAQGTSIT
+1147 LARAQGMSIT
-1157 LESMPAR
+1157 LESMPSR

-1186 YDYPVLSAPGGLT
+1186 YDYPALAAPGGLM

-1206 VNITVPD
+1206 VNISVPD
-1213 IPTGADGVRLYIEH
+1213 IPAGADGVRLYIEQ

-1248 VTACYYDIFGD
+1248 VTACYYDIFGE
-1259 GYQTAEYQAVIDPH
+1259 GYQTAEHQAVIDPH
-1273 VDPKYI
+1273 VDEKYFA
-1279 EDESISLKKVDKEI
+1279 DESISLRTVDKSI
-1293 QNAVSDAQQAI
+1293 KQDLADAREAI
-1304 PRLDKVDND
+1304 PRLDDVDTRIDNLD
-1313 IANINNDLS
+1313 ASTTERIAT
-1322 AAKSDLENDIRQINE
+1322 
-1337 DISSVRSD
+1337 
-1345 LSQARADVNADV
+1345 VNAD
-1357 KTITDKLSLAPSD
+1357 LSKAVAALDVEPSK
-1370 PNGYKSIQELNRKDG
+1370 NGYKAIQLLNKTDSELSN
-1385 ELESTIASNKATQD
+1385 TIAEQKEMQD
-1399 GVNETNASLISQND
+1399 GVNQETA
-1413 SAIKTMVLNLNS
+1413 
-1425 DANGNTYRSIS
+1425 
-1436 SLYQTAEGIKS
+1436 
-1447 TVDSNKSA
+1447 
-1455 TDNSISQLSQKADSI
+1455 
-1470 KSTIETNLNNTDP
+1470 
-1483 SKSAYKSIS
+1483 
-1492 QLSQTANEIKTTIT
+1492 
-1506 ANKTASDKADASLA
+1506 
-1520 SQIKQTAESI
+1520 
-1530 TSTVQANKTNTDSA
+1530 
-1544 ISQVSQKADNVKV
+1544 
-1557 TIENNLNNTD
+1557 
-1567 PSKSAYRSIS
+1567 
-1577 QLQVNINGLTSTVQ
+1577 
-1591 ENKSATDTQI
+1591 
-1601 SQIKQNANSLSSTV
+1601 SQIKQNASSISTVVTNLGSTDVKNSPYKSITQLQQNINGIATTVQNNKTATDTAISQVDQKAETIKSTV
-1615 QNYHTDANN
+1615 QSYQQSTDGTL
-1624 QISGLSSRITQN
+1624 SGLSSQIKQN
-1636 ANSITSVIT
+1636 ASSISTVVTNLGSTDKASAAYSAIKQMINDIQLRVTADNLKEMGESGKLMSYINLTPTTVSILSKLLHITADTLIDGNVIT
-1645 NLSDAESAKNNY
+1645 N
-1657 SAIAQ
+1657 
-1662 LQDDIALRVA
+1662 
-1672 KDDVIN
+1672 
-1678 QINISK
+1678 
-1684 ESILIDGKKIHIT
+1684 
-1697 GDTHFDNNVVVRG
+1697 G
-1710 MIAAGAITADKLS
+1710 MIKAGAVTADKLA
-1723 ASTMELTANQGIKGG
+1723 ASIIELTASQGIKGG
-1738 GATLDTNGLTVRGN
+1738 SVVLDTSGLACTDSGGMTIQFGQ
-1752 DGSYVVHGSNG
+1752 DGMTSK
-1763 MEFHDGNGNTFAM
+1763 DKNGNKFSILAQCMMGVAKNGQYVKFAN
-1776 VGAIV
+1776 
-1781 MGTVKDGQWIKF
+1781 
-1793 TKPWKNVPNVIVT
+1793 PWTESPTVIVT
-1806 PISLQTAIP
+1806 PQNIQTNNPAYSTSKVRLHCYADEVTVNGFRMRAYSGIADGAGSLAKNQRCGTMTWTIWRSSSYRNLSTDFGSRSISFDVSMPSNASSVVLHGRLRTNAHFKWPEMKIP
-1815 GYNSTNLYLDCRAQN
+1815 NSTKYQKLEVKCNGTTTYSGVLWNSGDGEVGVDKNIDTYTA
-1830 VTKDGFQAVCRTVL
+1830 VT
-1844 KAGSGGV
+1844 S
-1851 FPVNKLASRD
+1851 
-1861 LSDLY
+1861 
-1866 DKGIPNLTAYTYD
+1866 
-1879 ISEIKVPDKATKIT
+1879 
-1893 INSSWAIENIGD
+1893 NS
-1905 IMWVS
+1905 
-1910 HDDDDRFRYHFGDIY
+1910 
-1925 VDLRIDVNGS
+1925 
-1935 TIKTK
+1935 
-1940 RLGSSLGQKTDK
+1940 
-1952 EFKESKSGNDSEV
+1952 
-1965 ITVSGGDTIKI
+1965 
-1976 YGVISVQTV
+1976 ISVTQGATLNCTLTIAPCV
-1985 KRGNFNPQY
+1985 DHP
-1994 GDSYEGFGK
+1994 GDDSDPLDIEFILDSIDCKVEGEQVLDADGTGAFFVVNRSNGL
-2003 GSASYTLANYS
+2003 YTL
-2014 FNTTADAPLASG
+2014 
-2026 NAFFLCTDQHN
+2026 Q
-2037 SPYTI
+2037 
-2042 SDS
+2042 

>member
-1 MALIQLIKIANPFE
+1 MALIQIVRIANPFE

-21 EDIYYTGGKVTD
+21 EEICYTGGKVTA

-52 GETTPLDGSQ
+52 DETTPLDGSQ
-62 IVVIPHIAGKGIMR
+62 IVVIPHIAGKGIMK
-76 VLGLVAMIALSVYS
+76 VLGLVAMIALSVYT

-102 TAFRAGHVGALL
+102 TAFRAGHIGALL

-203 SIDKIR
+203 SIDNIR

-226 LGTNDQKPISFFKN
+226 LGTNGQKPISFFKN

-261 DSTKASALDVTL
+261 DSTRASALDVTL

-290 ATAKFLLEYRRG
+290 ATVTFLLEYRKS

-312 DDTGYHYSV
+312 EDTGYHYSV

-425 NPVWACYDILHGC
+425 NPIWACYDILHGC
-438 RRLKNIKTGES
+438 RSLKNINTGEN
-449 EYIVAGYPASCLDA
+449 EYVVAGYPASCLDA

-581 SPNYNTDRASDN
+581 SPNYNTDRSSDN

-650 RLGIASGRIVSAT
+650 RIGIASGRIVSAT
-663 ATTVK
+663 TTTVK

-676 ASKKYEIYISLSN
+676 AAKKYEIYISLSN
-689 DNLIRRDV
+689 DSLIRRDV

-715 AAMPQRFDNYAF
+715 AALPQRFDNYAF

-777 STPSVAQITT
+777 NTPSVAQITT

-797 DKASVS
+797 DKTSVS
-803 NVRVTWQLARQGIAP
+803 DVRVTWQLARQGIAP

-870 TTSLHVHGTTYAA
+870 TTSLHVHGTAYAD

-909 VTGYNVYRGKYG
+909 VAGYNVYRGKYG

-933 QVATSCY
+933 QAATSCY
-940 VPTQDAGR
+940 VPTQDAGQ
-948 YVFFVES
+948 YVFYIES
-955 IDKDGNT
+955 VDQDGNT
-962 FGETLAGI
+962 FGETLSGI

-1071 KLVAEDVNGFS
+1071 KLVAEDVNGFT

-1112 ALGKGITFAWSD
+1112 ALSKGFTFAWSD

-1147 IARAQGTSIT
+1147 LARAQGTSIT
-1157 LESMPAR
+1157 LESMPSR

-1186 YDYPVLSAPGGLT
+1186 YDYPVLAAPGGLT

-1206 VNITVPD
+1206 VNISAPD

-1248 VTACYYDIFGD
+1248 VTACYYDIFGE

-1273 VDPKYI
+1273 IDPKYI
-1279 EDESISLKKVDKEI
+1279 KNESLGLSLMDKTIQDAVKDAQDALPNLNQKVSELKKTDDEI
-1293 QNAVSDAQQAI
+1293 RGTVQDAQ
-1304 PRLDKVDND
+1304 KN
-1313 IANINNDLS
+1313 
-1322 AAKSDLENDIRQINE
+1322 
-1337 DISSVRSD
+1337 
-1345 LSQARADVNADV
+1345 
-1357 KTITDKLSLAPSD
+1357 
-1370 PNGYKSIQELNRKDG
+1370 
-1385 ELESTIASNKATQD
+1385 
-1399 GVNETNASLISQND
+1399 
-1413 SAIKTMVLNLNS
+1413 
-1425 DANGNTYRSIS
+1425 
-1436 SLYQTAEGIKS
+1436 
-1447 TVDSNKSA
+1447 
-1455 TDNSISQLSQKADSI
+1455 
-1470 KSTIETNLNNTDP
+1470 
-1483 SKSAYKSIS
+1483 
-1492 QLSQTANEIKTTIT
+1492 
-1506 ANKTASDKADASLA
+1506 
-1520 SQIKQTAESI
+1520 
-1530 TSTVQANKTNTDSA
+1530 
-1544 ISQVSQKADNVKV
+1544 
-1557 TIENNLNNTD
+1557 
-1567 PSKSAYRSIS
+1567 
-1577 QLQVNINGLTSTVQ
+1577 
-1591 ENKSATDTQI
+1591 
-1601 SQIKQNANSLSSTV
+1601 LSS
-1615 QNYHTDANN
+1615 Q
-1624 QISGLSSRITQN
+1624 ITQN
-1636 ANSITSVIT
+1636 ADKITSVIT
-1645 NLSDAESAKNNY
+1645 NLGDPAKASAAY

-1662 LQDDIALRVA
+1662 MIDAIQLRVTA
-1672 KDDVIN
+1672 DNLKEMGQSGQLMSYIN
-1678 QINISK
+1678 LTPTTVSILSK
-1684 ESILIDGKKIHIT
+1684 LLHITADTLIDGNVIT
-1697 GDTHFDNNVVVRG
+1697 NG
-1710 MIAAGAITADKLS
+1710 MIEAGAITADKLA
-1723 ASTMELTANQGIKGG
+1723 ASIIELTARQGIKGG
-1738 GATLDTNGLTVRGN
+1738 SVVLDTSGLACTDSSGMTIQFGQ
-1752 DGSYVVHGSNG
+1752 DGMTSK
-1763 MEFHDGNGNTFAM
+1763 DKNGNKFSILAQCMMGVAKNGQYVKFAN
-1776 VGAIV
+1776 
-1781 MGTVKDGQWIKF
+1781 
-1793 TKPWKNVPNVIVT
+1793 PWTESPTVIVT
-1806 PISLQTAIP
+1806 PQNIQTNNPAYSTSKVRLHCYADEVSVNGFRMRAYSGIADGAGSLVKNQKCGTMGFDIHRTDSYRNLSPDFGSGSIKFDVSMPSNASSVVFHGRLRTNAGFKWPKLKIP
-1815 GYNSTNLYLDCRAQN
+1815 NSTRYQRLEVKCNDTTTYSD
-1830 VTKDGFQAVCRTVL
+1830 VL
-1844 KAGSGGV
+1844 W
-1851 FPVNKLASRD
+1851 N
-1861 LSDLY
+1861 
-1866 DKGIPNLTAYTYD
+1866 
-1879 ISEIKVPDKATKIT
+1879 
-1893 INSSWAIENIGD
+1893 
-1905 IMWVS
+1905 
-1910 HDDDDRFRYHFGDIY
+1910 
-1925 VDLRIDVNGS
+1925 
-1935 TIKTK
+1935 
-1940 RLGSSLGQKTDK
+1940 
-1952 EFKESKSGNDSEV
+1952 SGNGEVGVEKNTDVYTSITTNSIPVTQGATLNCTLTIAPCVDHPGDDNDWMSIEFILDSIDCKV
-1965 ITVSGGDTIKI
+1965 
-1976 YGVISVQTV
+1976 
-1985 KRGNFNPQY
+1985 
-1994 GDSYEGFGK
+1994 EGEQV
-2003 GSASYTLANYS
+2003 LD
-2014 FNTTADAPLASG
+2014 ADG
-2026 NAFFLCTDQHN
+2026 TGAFFVVNRSNGL
-2037 SPYTI
+2037 YTVQE
-2042 SDS
+2042 

>member
-1 MALIQLIKIANPFE
+1 MALIQIVKVANPFE

-21 EDIYYTGGKVTD
+21 EEICYTGGKVTA

-52 GETTPLDGSQ
+52 DETTPLDGSQ

-173 APQLLEQHVETVNDE
+173 APQLLEQHVETVNNE

-203 SIDKIR
+203 SIDDIR

-226 LGTNDQKPISFFKN
+226 IGTNDQKPISFFKN

-247 GVELMQGQGVARTS
+247 GVELMQGQAVARTS

-278 LYHVNDKGDYDN
+278 LYHVNDKGDYEN
-290 ATAKFLLEYRRG
+290 ATVTFLLEYRKG
-302 QGDSWHNFKK
+302 QGDSWHNFNKK
-312 DDTGYHYSV
+312 DTGYHYSV

-365 IMTSYIDGIYSRPN
+365 IMTSYIDGIYNRPN

-395 GVPSLNWRQTRKT
+395 GVPSLNWRQTRKN

-425 NPVWACYDILHGC
+425 NPIWACYDILHGC
-438 RRLKNIKTGES
+438 RSLKNIKTGES

-581 SPNYNTDRASDN
+581 SPNYNTDRSSDN

-650 RLGIASGRIVSAT
+650 RIGIASGRIVSAT

-676 ASKKYEIYISLSN
+676 ATKKYEIYISLSN

-697 VAETT
+697 VTETT

-727 GEVDKAVKPFR
+727 GEIDKAVKPFR
-738 IVNAERDGD
+738 IVNAERDGN

-777 STPSVAQITT
+777 NTPSVAQITT

-797 DKASVS
+797 DRTNVS
-803 NVRVTWQLARQGIAP
+803 DVRVTWQLARQGIAP

-837 TRMTTH
+837 TRMTSH

-870 TTSLHVHGTTYAA
+870 TTSLHVHGTAYAV
-883 NNASNLVV
+883 NNASGLVIV
-891 MLVGKGFNLSWR
+891 LVGKGFNLSWR

-909 VTGYNVYRGKYG
+909 VAGYNVYRGKYG
-921 MTMQQCDKVSTA
+921 MTVKQCERVSTRQTA
-933 QVATSCY
+933 TACYVATK
-940 VPTQDAGR
+940 DAGQ
-948 YVFFVES
+948 YVFYVES
-955 IDKDGNT
+955 VDKDGNT
-962 FGETLAGI
+962 FGETLTGI

-997 YDIVVSFGL
+997 YDIVVGFGL

-1021 NHIDMTKLSG
+1021 NHIDMTKLTG

-1071 KLVAEDVNGFS
+1071 KLVAEDVNGFT

-1097 KQTVPDTPTNFRKDF
+1097 KQTVPDTPTGFHKDF
-1112 ALGKGITFAWSD
+1112 ALSKGFTFAWSD

-1147 IARAQGTSIT
+1147 LARAQGTSIT

-1186 YDYPVLSAPGGLT
+1186 YDYPVLGAPGGLT

-1206 VNITVPD
+1206 VNISVPD
-1213 IPTGADGVRLYIEH
+1213 IPAGADGVRLYIEH
-1227 QPIDIGKNTHYTY
+1227 RPIDIGKNTHYTY

-1248 VTACYYDIFGD
+1248 VTACYYDIFGE

-1273 VDPKYI
+1273 IDPKYI
-1279 EDESISLKKVDKEI
+1279 EDESLGLSLMDKTIQDAIKDAQDALPNLNQKVSELKKTDDEI
-1293 QNAVSDAQQAI
+1293 
-1304 PRLDKVDND
+1304 R
-1313 IANINNDLS
+1313 
-1322 AAKSDLENDIRQINE
+1322 
-1337 DISSVRSD
+1337 
-1345 LSQARADVNADV
+1345 
-1357 KTITDKLSLAPSD
+1357 
-1370 PNGYKSIQELNRKDG
+1370 G
-1385 ELESTIASNKATQD
+1385 
-1399 GVNETNASLISQND
+1399 
-1413 SAIKTMVLNLNS
+1413 
-1425 DANGNTYRSIS
+1425 
-1436 SLYQTAEGIKS
+1436 
-1447 TVDSNKSA
+1447 
-1455 TDNSISQLSQKADSI
+1455 
-1470 KSTIETNLNNTDP
+1470 
-1483 SKSAYKSIS
+1483 
-1492 QLSQTANEIKTTIT
+1492 
-1506 ANKTASDKADASLA
+1506 
-1520 SQIKQTAESI
+1520 
-1530 TSTVQANKTNTDSA
+1530 TVQD
-1544 ISQVSQKADNVKV
+1544 VQKN
-1557 TIENNLNNTD
+1557 
-1567 PSKSAYRSIS
+1567 
-1577 QLQVNINGLTSTVQ
+1577 
-1591 ENKSATDTQI
+1591 
-1601 SQIKQNANSLSSTV
+1601 LSS
-1615 QNYHTDANN
+1615 Q
-1624 QISGLSSRITQN
+1624 ITQN
-1636 ANSITSVIT
+1636 ADKITSVVT
-1645 NLSDAESAKNNY
+1645 NLSDTQKASAAY

-1662 LQDDIALRVA
+1662 MVNAIQLRVTVDNL
-1672 KDDVIN
+1672 KEMGQNGKLMSYIN
-1678 QINISK
+1678 LTPTSVSILSK
-1684 ESILIDGKKIHIT
+1684 LLHITADTLIDGNVIT
-1697 GDTHFDNNVVVRG
+1697 NG
-1710 MIAAGAITADKLS
+1710 MIKAGAITADKLT
-1723 ASTMELTANQGIKGG
+1723 ASVIELTKSQGLKGG
-1738 GATLDTNGLTVRGN
+1738 NVILDA
-1752 DGSYVVHGSNG
+1752 NG
-1763 MEFHDGNGNTFAM
+1763 MECTDNRGTTIQFGQDGMTSKDKNGNKFSILAQCMMGVAKNGQYVKFAN
-1776 VGAIV
+1776 
-1781 MGTVKDGQWIKF
+1781 
-1793 TKPWKNVPNVIVT
+1793 PWTEPPTVIVT
-1806 PISLQTAIP
+1806 PQNIQTNNPAYSTSTVRLHCYADEVSVNGFRMRAYSGIADGAGSLIKNQKCGTMGWTIHRTDSYFNLSPDFGSSSISFDVSMPSNASSVVFHGRLRVLAGFKWPQMKIP
-1815 GYNSTNLYLDCRAQN
+1815 NSTRYQKLEVKCNDTVVYSSVLWNSGDGEVSIEKNTN
-1830 VTKDGFQAVCRTVL
+1830 V
-1844 KAGSGGV
+1844 
-1851 FPVNKLASRD
+1851 
-1861 LSDLY
+1861 
-1866 DKGIPNLTAYTYD
+1866 YT
-1879 ISEIKVPDKATKIT
+1879 TIT
-1893 INSSWAIENIGD
+1893 TSS
-1905 IMWVS
+1905 
-1910 HDDDDRFRYHFGDIY
+1910 
-1925 VDLRIDVNGS
+1925 
-1935 TIKTK
+1935 
-1940 RLGSSLGQKTDK
+1940 
-1952 EFKESKSGNDSEV
+1952 
-1965 ITVSGGDTIKI
+1965 
-1976 YGVISVQTV
+1976 ISVIQGTTLNCTLTIAPCV
-1985 KRGNFNPQY
+1985 YHP
-1994 GDSYEGFGK
+1994 GDSSDGLSIEFILDSIDCKVEGEQVLDADGTGAFFVVNRSNGL
-2003 GSASYTLANYS
+2003 YTL
-2014 FNTTADAPLASG
+2014 
-2026 NAFFLCTDQHN
+2026 QE
-2037 SPYTI
+2037 
-2042 SDS
+2042 

>member
-1 MALIQLIKIANPFE
+1 MALIQIVKVANPFE
-15 PTRREI
+15 PTRREVEEI
-21 EDIYYTGGKVTD
+21 CYTGGKVTA

-52 GETTPLDGSQ
+52 DETTPLDGAQ
-62 IVVIPHIAGKGIMR
+62 IVVIPHVAGKGIMR

-141 DHETTQTYGW
+141 DHEQTQTYGW

-173 APQLLEQHVETVNDE
+173 APQLLEQHVETVNDA

-203 SIDKIR
+203 SIDNIR

-226 LGTNDQKPISFFKN
+226 LGTNEQKPISFFKN

-247 GVELMQGQGVARTS
+247 GVELMQGQAVARTS

-290 ATAKFLLEYRRG
+290 ATVTFLLEYRKG
-302 QGDSWHNFKK
+302 KGNTWHNFNKN
-312 DDTGYHYSV
+312 DAGYHYSV

-349 VNKPSSSRY
+349 VNKIISSRY
-358 QSMVNWS
+358 QTMVSWS
-365 IMTSYIDGIYSRPN
+365 ILTSYIDGIYSRPN

-384 LRIKANNQLSG
+384 LRIQANNQLSG

-408 VWVHNPETGYYE
+408 VWIHNPETDCYE

-425 NPVWACYDILHGC
+425 NPIWACYDILHGC
-438 RRLKNIKTGES
+438 RRLKNTRTGEN
-449 EYIVAGYPASCLDA
+449 EYVVAGYPASCLDA

-581 SPNYNTDRASDN
+581 SPNYDTDRSSDN

-650 RLGIASGRIVSAT
+650 RLGIASGRIVAAT

-676 ASKKYEIYISLSN
+676 AAKKYEIYISLSN
-689 DNLIRRDV
+689 DNLIRREV
-697 VAETT
+697 IAETA

-715 AAMPQRFDNYAF
+715 AALPQRFDNYAF

-765 LDYSKYPVIDYS
+765 LDYSKYPVVDYS
-777 STPSVAQITT
+777 NTPSVAQVTT

-797 DKASVS
+797 DKTSIS

-825 KSRTSDYDEQVS
+825 KSRTSDYDEQAS
-837 TRMTTH
+837 TRMTSH

-870 TTSLHVHGTTYAA
+870 TTSLHVHGTAYAV
-883 NNASNLVV
+883 NNASNLIV

-909 VTGYNVYRGKYG
+909 VAGYNVYRGKYG

-933 QVATSCY
+933 QAATSCY
-940 VPTQDAGR
+940 VPTQDAGQ
-948 YVFFVES
+948 YVFYVES
-955 IDKDGNT
+955 IDKDGST
-962 FGETLAGI
+962 FGETLSGI

-1021 NHIDMTKLSG
+1021 NHIDMTKLTG

-1071 KLVAEDVNGFS
+1071 KLVAEDINGFT
-1082 TPDEDATYIELTVEA
+1082 TPDADATYVEIKVEA
-1097 KQTVPDTPTNFRKDF
+1097 KQTIPDTPIGFHKDF
-1112 ALGKGITFAWSD
+1112 VLGKGFTFKWDD

-1132 YELRYDQNPGAAYNL
+1132 YELRYDQNPGATYNL
-1147 IARAQGTSIT
+1147 LARAQGTSIT
-1157 LESMPAR
+1157 LESMPSR

-1181 PASLS
+1181 PTSLA
-1186 YDYPVLSAPGGLT
+1186 YDYPILLAPGGLT
-1199 IEKAILA
+1199 IEKGILSA
-1206 VNITVPD
+1206 NITVPD
-1213 IPTGADGVRLYIEH
+1213 IPSGADGIRLYIEG
-1227 QPIDIGKNTHYTY
+1227 QPIDIGKNTHYSY
-1240 SNQAGIYT
+1240 SNAAGIYT
-1248 VTACYYDIFGD
+1248 VAACYYDIFGE
-1259 GYQTAEYQAVIDPH
+1259 GYQTAEYQAVIEPH
-1273 VDPKYI
+1273 IDEKYFA
-1279 EDESISLKKVDKEI
+1279 DESISLRTVDKSI
-1293 QNAVSDAQQAI
+1293 KQDLADAREAI
-1304 PRLDKVDND
+1304 PRLDNVDTRIDNLD
-1313 IANINNDLS
+1313 TSTTERIAT
-1322 AAKSDLENDIRQINE
+1322 
-1337 DISSVRSD
+1337 
-1345 LSQARADVNADV
+1345 VNAD
-1357 KTITDKLSLAPSD
+1357 LSKAVAALDVEPSKS
-1370 PNGYKSIQELNRKDG
+1370 GYKAIQLLNKTDSELSN
-1385 ELESTIASNKATQD
+1385 TIAEQKTTQD
-1399 GVNETNASLISQND
+1399 GINQET
-1413 SAIKTMVLNLNS
+1413 
-1425 DANGNTYRSIS
+1425 
-1436 SLYQTAEGIKS
+1436 
-1447 TVDSNKSA
+1447 
-1455 TDNSISQLSQKADSI
+1455 
-1470 KSTIETNLNNTDP
+1470 
-1483 SKSAYKSIS
+1483 
-1492 QLSQTANEIKTTIT
+1492 
-1506 ANKTASDKADASLA
+1506 A
-1520 SQIKQTAESI
+1520 SQIKQNAQSISTVVTNLGSTDVANSPYKSI
-1530 TSTVQANKTNTDSA
+1530 T
-1544 ISQVSQKADNVKV
+1544 
-1557 TIENNLNNTD
+1557 
-1567 PSKSAYRSIS
+1567 
-1577 QLQVNINGLTSTVQ
+1577 QLQQNINGITTTVQ
-1591 ENKSATDTQI
+1591 NNKSATDTAISQVDQKAETI
-1601 SQIKQNANSLSSTV
+1601 KSTVQSYQQSTNGTLSGLSSQIKQNAQSISTV
-1615 QNYHTDANN
+1615 VTNLGSTDKASAAYSAIKQMINDIQLRVTADN
-1624 QISGLSSRITQN
+1624 LKEMGQSGKLMSYINLTPTSVSILSKLLHITADTIIDGN
-1636 ANSITSVIT
+1636 VIT
-1645 NLSDAESAKNNY
+1645 N
-1657 SAIAQ
+1657 
-1662 LQDDIALRVA
+1662 
-1672 KDDVIN
+1672 
-1678 QINISK
+1678 
-1684 ESILIDGKKIHIT
+1684 
-1697 GDTHFDNNVVVRG
+1697 G
-1710 MIAAGAITADKLS
+1710 MIKAGAITADKLA
-1723 ASTMELTANQGIKGG
+1723 ASIIELTASQGIKGG
-1738 GATLDTNGLTVRGN
+1738 GATLDTNGLTVRGS

-1776 VGAIV
+1776 VGAMI
-1781 MGTVKDGQWIKF
+1781 MGTVKDGQWVRF
-1793 TKPWKNVPNVIVT
+1793 TKPWKAVPNVIVT

-1815 GYNSTNLYLDCRAQN
+1815 GYNSTNLFLDCRPQN
-1830 VTKDGFQAVCRTVL
+1830 VSENGFQAVCRTVL
-1844 KAGSGGV
+1844 KAGSGGTV
-1851 FPVNKLASRD
+1851 PINKSANKNLD
-1861 LSDLY
+1861 ELNDGWY
-1866 DKGIPNLTAYTYD
+1866 PNLTSFTYD
-1879 ISEIKVPDKATKIT
+1879 LSEIKVPDKATHVV
-1893 INSSWAIENIGD
+1893 INSSWTLENRGGIN
-1905 IMWVS
+1905 IRS
-1910 HDDDDRFRYHFGDIY
+1910 DDEDDYYEYYFGDAF
-1925 VDLRIDVNGS
+1925 VDMRIDVNGS
-1935 TIKTK
+1935 TVKTK
-1940 RLGSSLGQKTDK
+1940 RLASSYGSRDRTDNH
-1952 EFKESKSGNDSEV
+1952 FHDNLSGNDSEA
-1965 ITVSGGDTIKI
+1965 ITVKGGDTVKV

-1985 KRGNFNPQY
+1985 KRGDFNPQY
-1994 GDSYEGFGK
+1994 GDTYEGFGW
-2003 GSASYTLANYS
+2003 GSASYTLTNYS
-2014 FNTTADAPLASG
+2014 FNTTADVPLASG

>member
-1 MALIQLIKIANPFE
+1 MALIQIVRIANPFE

-21 EDIYYTGGKVTD
+21 EEICYTGGKVAA

-52 GETTPLDGSQ
+52 DETTPLDGSQ

-203 SIDKIR
+203 SIDNIR

-247 GVELMQGQGVARTS
+247 GVELVQRQGVARTS

-278 LYHVNDKGDYDN
+278 LYHVNDKGDYEN
-290 ATAKFLLEYRRG
+290 ATVTFLLEYRKS
-302 QGDSWHNFKK
+302 QGDSWHNFNKN
-312 DDTGYHYSV
+312 DTGYHYSV

-365 IMTSYIDGIYSRPN
+365 IMTSYIDGIYNRPN

-420 QRAAD
+420 QQAAD
-425 NPVWACYDILHGC
+425 NPIWACYDILHGC
-438 RRLKNIKTGES
+438 RSLKNIKTGEN
-449 EYIVAGYPASCLDA
+449 EYVIAGYPASCLDA

-469 SAAAYADEEITNQD
+469 SAADYADEEITNQD

-689 DNLIRRDV
+689 DNLIRRDII
-697 VAETT
+697 AETT
-702 ETDTLKLTTPFES
+702 ETDMLKLTTPFES
-715 AAMPQRFDNYAF
+715 AALPQRFDNYAF

-777 STPSVAQITT
+777 NTPSVAQITT

-797 DKASVS
+797 DKTSVS

-837 TRMTTH
+837 TRMTSH
-843 VFRGVRQGDDYDITV
+843 VFRSVRQGDDYDITV

-870 TTSLHVHGTTYAA
+870 TTSLHVHGTAYAV
-883 NNASNLVV
+883 NNASNLIV

-909 VTGYNVYRGKYG
+909 VSGYNVYRGKYG

-933 QVATSCY
+933 QTATSCY
-940 VPTQDAGR
+940 VPTQDAGQ
-948 YVFFVES
+948 YVFYVES
-955 IDKDGNT
+955 IDKDGST
-962 FGETLAGI
+962 FGETLSGI

-1021 NHIDMTKLSG
+1021 NHIDMTKLTG

-1071 KLVAEDVNGFS
+1071 KLVAEDINGFT
-1082 TPDEDATYIELTVEA
+1082 TPDADATYVEIKVEA
-1097 KQTVPDTPTNFRKDF
+1097 KQTIPDTPIGFHKDF
-1112 ALGKGITFAWSD
+1112 VLGKGFTFTWSD

-1147 IARAQGTSIT
+1147 LARAQGTSIT
-1157 LESMPAR
+1157 IESMPVR

-1186 YDYPVLSAPGGLT
+1186 YDYPVLGAPGGLT

-1206 VNITVPD
+1206 VNISVPD
-1213 IPTGADGVRLYIEH
+1213 IPAGADGVRLYIEH

-1248 VTACYYDIFGD
+1248 VTACYYDIFGE
-1259 GYQTAEYQAVIDPH
+1259 GYQTAEYQTVIDPYI
-1273 VDPKYI
+1273 DPKYI
-1279 EDESISLKKVDKEI
+1279 EDESISLKKVDGTIKT
-1293 QNAVSDAQQAI
+1293 AVSDAQQAI
-1304 PRLDKVDND
+1304 PRIDVIDG
-1313 IANINNDLS
+1313 NI
-1322 AAKSDLENDIRQINE
+1322 ETINE
-1337 DISSVRSD
+1337 
-1345 LSQARADVNADV
+1345 N
-1357 KTITDKLSLAPSD
+1357 ITDL
-1370 PNGYKSIQELNRKDG
+1370 
-1385 ELESTIASNKATQD
+1385 
-1399 GVNETNASLISQND
+1399 
-1413 SAIKTMVLNLNS
+1413 
-1425 DANGNTYRSIS
+1425 
-1436 SLYQTAEGIKS
+1436 
-1447 TVDSNKSA
+1447 
-1455 TDNSISQLSQKADSI
+1455 QKADG
-1470 KSTIETNLNNTDP
+1470 
-1483 SKSAYKSIS
+1483 
-1492 QLSQTANEIKTTIT
+1492 EIVATVT
-1506 ANKTASDKADASLA
+1506 ANKKASDEADASLA
-1520 SQIKQTAESI
+1520 SQLKQTAESI
-1530 TSTVQANKTNTDSA
+1530 TSTVQSNKKEQDKKNQSLD
-1544 ISQVSQKADNVKV
+1544 VD
-1557 TIENNLNNTD
+1557 
-1567 PSKSAYRSIS
+1567 IS
-1577 QLQVNINGLTSTVQ
+1577 QLKQTAESITSTVQ
-1591 ENKSATDTQI
+1591 SNKKEQDKKNQSLDVDISQLKQTAESITSTVQSDKKELSSQI
-1601 SQIKQNANSLSSTV
+1601 SQNA
-1615 QNYHTDANN
+1615 DK
-1624 QISGLSSRITQN
+1624 
-1636 ANSITSVIT
+1636 ITSVVT
-1645 NLSDAESAKNNY
+1645 NLNDKDKASAAY

-1662 LQDDIALRVA
+1662 MIDAIQIRVTA
-1672 KDDVIN
+1672 DNLKEMGQSGQLMSYIN
-1678 QINISK
+1678 LTPTAVSLLSK
-1684 ESILIDGKKIHIT
+1684 LLHITADTLIDGDVIT
-1697 GDTHFDNNVVVRG
+1697 NG
-1710 MIAAGAITADKLS
+1710 MIKAGAITADKLA
-1723 ASTMELTANQGIKGG
+1723 ASIIELTASQGIKGG
-1738 GATLDTNGLTVRGN
+1738 SVVLDTSGLACTDSGGMTIQFGQ
-1752 DGSYVVHGSNG
+1752 DGMTSK
-1763 MEFHDGNGNTFAM
+1763 DKNGNKFSILAQCM
-1776 VGAIV
+1776 
-1781 MGTVKDGQWIKF
+1781 MGVAKNGQYVKF
-1793 TKPWKNVPNVIVT
+1793 SNPWTESPTVIVT
-1806 PISLQTAIP
+1806 PQNIQTNNPAYSTSKVRLHCYADEVSVNGFRMRAYSGIADGAGSLVKNQRCGTITWTIWRSNSYRNLSPDFGSRSISFNVSMPSNASSVVFHGRLRANAHFKWPQMKIP
-1815 GYNSTNLYLDCRAQN
+1815 NSTRYQKLEVKCNDTTMYSGVLWNSGDGEVSVDKNADTYTT
-1830 VTKDGFQAVCRTVL
+1830 VT
-1844 KAGSGGV
+1844 S
-1851 FPVNKLASRD
+1851 
-1861 LSDLY
+1861 
-1866 DKGIPNLTAYTYD
+1866 
-1879 ISEIKVPDKATKIT
+1879 
-1893 INSSWAIENIGD
+1893 NS
-1905 IMWVS
+1905 
-1910 HDDDDRFRYHFGDIY
+1910 
-1925 VDLRIDVNGS
+1925 
-1935 TIKTK
+1935 
-1940 RLGSSLGQKTDK
+1940 
-1952 EFKESKSGNDSEV
+1952 
-1965 ITVSGGDTIKI
+1965 
-1976 YGVISVQTV
+1976 ISVIQGATLSCTLTIAPCV
-1985 KRGNFNPQY
+1985 DHP
-1994 GDSYEGFGK
+1994 GDDSDPLDIEFILDSIDCKVEGEQVLDTDGTGAFFIVNRSNGL
-2003 GSASYTLANYS
+2003 YTL
-2014 FNTTADAPLASG
+2014 
-2026 NAFFLCTDQHN
+2026 Q
-2037 SPYTI
+2037 
-2042 SDS
+2042 

>member
-1 MALIQLIKIANPFE
+1 MALIQIVRIANPFE

-21 EDIYYTGGKVTD
+21 EEICYTGGKVTA

-76 VLGLVAMIALSVYS
+76 VLGLIAMVALSVYS

-141 DHETTQTYGW
+141 DHEQTQTYGW

-203 SIDKIR
+203 SIDNIR

-247 GVELMQGQGVARTS
+247 GVELVQGQGVARTS
-261 DSTKASALDVTL
+261 DSTRASALDVTL

-290 ATAKFLLEYRRG
+290 ATAKFLLEYRKG
-302 QGDSWHNFKK
+302 QGDSWHNFNKN
-312 DDTGYHYSV
+312 DTGYHYSV

-349 VNKPSSSRY
+349 INKPSSSRY

-425 NPVWACYDILHGC
+425 NPIWACYDILHGC
-438 RRLKNIKTGES
+438 RSLKNINTGES

-502 WNAAQKAANV
+502 WTAAQKAANV

-581 SPNYNTDRASDN
+581 SPNYNTDRSSDN

-650 RLGIASGRIVSAT
+650 HLGIASGRIVSAT

-668 LDKTVQLD
+668 LDKAVQLD
-676 ASKKYEIYISLSN
+676 DSKKYEIYISLSN
-689 DNLIRRDV
+689 DSLIRRDV
-697 VAETT
+697 VAETA

-715 AAMPQRFDNYAF
+715 AALPQRFDNYAF

-777 STPSVAQITT
+777 NTPSVAQITT

-797 DKASVS
+797 DKTSVS

-858 YSIFDALTADSK
+858 YGIFDALTADSK
-870 TTSLHVHGTTYAA
+870 TTSLHVHGTAYAV
-883 NNASNLVV
+883 NNASGLVIV
-891 MLVGKGFNLSWR
+891 LVGKGFNLSWR

-909 VTGYNVYRGKYG
+909 VAGYNVYRGKYG
-921 MTMQQCDKVSTA
+921 MTVEQCERVSTR
-933 QVATSCY
+933 QTATACY
-940 VPTQDAGR
+940 IATKDAGQ
-948 YVFFVES
+948 YVFYVES
-955 IDKDGNT
+955 VDKDGNT
-962 FGETLAGI
+962 FGETLTGI

-997 YDIVVSFGL
+997 CDIVVSFGL

-1071 KLVAEDVNGFS
+1071 KLVAEDVNGFT

-1097 KQTVPDTPTNFRKDF
+1097 KQTVPDTPTGFHKDF
-1112 ALGKGITFAWSD
+1112 ALGKGFTFSWSD

-1147 IARAQGTSIT
+1147 LARAQGTSIT

-1186 YDYPVLSAPGGLT
+1186 YDYPALAAPGGLM

-1213 IPTGADGVRLYIEH
+1213 IPAGAEGARLYIEH

-1248 VTACYYDIFGD
+1248 VTACYYDIFGE

-1273 VDPKYI
+1273 IDPKYI
-1279 EDESISLKKVDKEI
+1279 EDESLSLSMMDKTIQDAVKDAQDALPNLNQKVSELKKTDDEI
-1293 QNAVSDAQQAI
+1293 RGTVQDAQ
-1304 PRLDKVDND
+1304 KN
-1313 IANINNDLS
+1313 
-1322 AAKSDLENDIRQINE
+1322 
-1337 DISSVRSD
+1337 
-1345 LSQARADVNADV
+1345 
-1357 KTITDKLSLAPSD
+1357 
-1370 PNGYKSIQELNRKDG
+1370 
-1385 ELESTIASNKATQD
+1385 
-1399 GVNETNASLISQND
+1399 
-1413 SAIKTMVLNLNS
+1413 
-1425 DANGNTYRSIS
+1425 
-1436 SLYQTAEGIKS
+1436 
-1447 TVDSNKSA
+1447 
-1455 TDNSISQLSQKADSI
+1455 
-1470 KSTIETNLNNTDP
+1470 
-1483 SKSAYKSIS
+1483 
-1492 QLSQTANEIKTTIT
+1492 
-1506 ANKTASDKADASLA
+1506 
-1520 SQIKQTAESI
+1520 
-1530 TSTVQANKTNTDSA
+1530 
-1544 ISQVSQKADNVKV
+1544 
-1557 TIENNLNNTD
+1557 
-1567 PSKSAYRSIS
+1567 
-1577 QLQVNINGLTSTVQ
+1577 
-1591 ENKSATDTQI
+1591 
-1601 SQIKQNANSLSSTV
+1601 LSS
-1615 QNYHTDANN
+1615 Q
-1624 QISGLSSRITQN
+1624 ITQN
-1636 ANSITSVIT
+1636 AEKITSVVT
-1645 NLSDAESAKNNY
+1645 NLNDKDKASAAY

-1662 LQDDIALRVA
+1662 MIDAIQLRVTA
-1672 KDDVIN
+1672 DNLKEMGQSGQLMSYIN
-1678 QINISK
+1678 LTPTTV
-1684 ESILIDGKKIHIT
+1684 SILSKLLHITADTVIDGNTIT
-1697 GDTHFDNNVVVRG
+1697 NG
-1710 MIAAGAITADKLS
+1710 MIKAGAITADKLA
-1723 ASTMELTANQGIKGG
+1723 ASIIELTASQGIKGG
-1738 GATLDTNGLTVRGN
+1738 SVVLDTSGLACTDSGGMTIQFGQ
-1752 DGSYVVHGSNG
+1752 DGMTSK
-1763 MEFHDGNGNTFAM
+1763 DKNGNKFSILAQCMMGVAKNGQYVKFAN
-1776 VGAIV
+1776 
-1781 MGTVKDGQWIKF
+1781 
-1793 TKPWKNVPNVIVT
+1793 PWTESPTVIVT
-1806 PISLQTAIP
+1806 PQNIQTNNPAYSTSKVRLHCYADEVTVNGFRMRAYSGIADGAGSLAKNQRCGTMTWTIWRSSSYRNLSTDFGSKSISFDVSMPSNASSVVFHGRLRTNAHFKWPQLKIP
-1815 GYNSTNLYLDCRAQN
+1815 NSTKYQKLEVKCNN
-1830 VTKDGFQAVCRTVL
+1830 TTV
-1844 KAGSGGV
+1844 
-1851 FPVNKLASRD
+1851 
-1861 LSDLY
+1861 Y
-1866 DKGIPNLTAYTYD
+1866 
-1879 ISEIKVPDKATKIT
+1879 
-1893 INSSWAIENIGD
+1893 
-1905 IMWVS
+1905 
-1910 HDDDDRFRYHFGDIY
+1910 
-1925 VDLRIDVNGS
+1925 
-1935 TIKTK
+1935 
-1940 RLGSSLGQKTDK
+1940 
-1952 EFKESKSGNDSEV
+1952 
-1965 ITVSGGDTIKI
+1965 
-1976 YGVISVQTV
+1976 YGVLWNSGDGEVGVDKNTDTYTAVTSNSISVTQGATLNCTLTIAPCV
-1985 KRGNFNPQY
+1985 DHQ
-1994 GDSYEGFGK
+1994 GDDSDPLDIEFILDSIDCKVEGEQVLDADGTGAFFVVNRSNGL
-2003 GSASYTLANYS
+2003 YTL
-2014 FNTTADAPLASG
+2014 
-2026 NAFFLCTDQHN
+2026 Q
-2037 SPYTI
+2037 
-2042 SDS
+2042 

>member
-1 MALIQLIKIANPFE
+1 MALIQIVRIANPFE

-21 EDIYYTGGKVTD
+21 EEICYTGGKVTA

-52 GETTPLDGSQ
+52 DETTPLDGSQ

-102 TAFRAGHVGALL
+102 TAFRAGHIGALL

-203 SIDKIR
+203 SIDNIR

-247 GVELMQGQGVARTS
+247 GVELVQGQAVARTS

-290 ATAKFLLEYRRG
+290 ATATFLLEYRKG
-302 QGDSWHNFKK
+302 QSDSWHNFKQG
-312 DDTGYHYSV
+312 DTGYHYSV

-349 VNKPSSSRY
+349 VNKPTSSRY

-408 VWVHNPETGYYE
+408 VLVHNPETGYYE

-425 NPVWACYDILHGC
+425 NPIWACYDILHGC
-438 RRLKNIKTGES
+438 RSLKNIKTGEN
-449 EYIVAGYPASCLDA
+449 EYVVSGYPASCLDA

-483 GEKEPRYRFDAYF
+483 GEKEPRYRFDAFF

-502 WNAAQKAANV
+502 WTAAQKAANV

-581 SPNYNTDRASDN
+581 SPNYNTDRSSDN

-623 QFIELSTD
+623 QFIELSAD

-663 ATTVK
+663 TTTVK

-676 ASKKYEIYISLSN
+676 AAKKYEIYISLSN
-689 DNLIRRDV
+689 DALIRREV
-697 VAETT
+697 IAETT
-702 ETDTLKLTTPFES
+702 ATDTLKLATPFEDTQL
-715 AAMPQRFDNYAF
+715 PQRFDNYAF
-727 GEVDKAVKPFR
+727 GELDKAVKPFR
-738 IVNAERDGD
+738 IVNASRDGD

-765 LDYSKYPVIDYS
+765 LDYSKYPVIDYT
-777 STPSVAQITT
+777 STPTVAKITS

-797 DKASVS
+797 DKSVVS
-803 NVRVTWQLARQGIAP
+803 NVRVTWQLNHTGTAP
-818 DSYIVRI
+818 ESYIVRI

-843 VFRGVRQGDDYDITV
+843 VFRSVRQGDDYDITV

-870 TTSLHVHGTTYAA
+870 TTSLHVHGTTYAT

-909 VTGYNVYRGKYG
+909 VAGYNVYRGKYG

-933 QVATSCY
+933 QTATSCY
-940 VPTQDAGR
+940 VPTQDAGQ
-948 YVFFVES
+948 YVFYVES

-962 FGETLAGI
+962 FGETLSGI

-997 YDIVVSFGL
+997 YDIVVSFSL
-1006 PATAAV
+1006 PATATV

-1021 NHIDMTKLSG
+1021 NHIDMSKLSG
-1031 ALPEGVPADELGYY
+1031 PLPEGVPADELGYY

-1060 PAAQLGDTYRI
+1060 PAAQLGDTYRL
-1071 KLVAEDVNGFS
+1071 KLVAEDVNGFT
-1082 TPDEDATYIELTVEA
+1082 TPDADATYLEITVEA
-1097 KQTVPDTPTNFRKDF
+1097 KQTVPSTPTGFKKSF
-1112 ALGKGITFAWSD
+1112 MLGKGFTFTWDD

-1147 IARAQGTSIT
+1147 LARAQGTSIT
-1157 LESMPAR
+1157 LESMPSR

-1181 PASLS
+1181 PTSLA
-1186 YDYPVLSAPGGLT
+1186 YDYPILPAPGGLT
-1199 IEKAILA
+1199 IEKGILSA
-1206 VNITVPD
+1206 NITVPD
-1213 IPTGADGVRLYIEH
+1213 IPSGADGVRLYIEG
-1227 QPIDIGKNTHYTY
+1227 QPIDIGKNTHYSY
-1240 SNQAGIYT
+1240 SNAAGIYT
-1248 VTACYYDIFGD
+1248 VTACYYDIFGE
-1259 GYQTAEYQAVIDPH
+1259 GYQTAEYQAVIEPYI
-1273 VDPKYI
+1273 DPKYI
-1279 EDESISLKKVDKEI
+1279 AEESLSLKMMDTTIKG
-1293 QNAVSDAQQAI
+1293 AVADAQEAI
-1304 PRLDKVDND
+1304 PRIEAIDG
-1313 IANINNDLS
+1313 NIEKIDGN
-1322 AAKSDLENDIRQINE
+1322 
-1337 DISSVRSD
+1337 
-1345 LSQARADVNADV
+1345 
-1357 KTITDKLSLAPSD
+1357 ITDL
-1370 PNGYKSIQELNRKDG
+1370 
-1385 ELESTIASNKATQD
+1385 
-1399 GVNETNASLISQND
+1399 
-1413 SAIKTMVLNLNS
+1413 
-1425 DANGNTYRSIS
+1425 
-1436 SLYQTAEGIKS
+1436 
-1447 TVDSNKSA
+1447 
-1455 TDNSISQLSQKADSI
+1455 QKADG
-1470 KSTIETNLNNTDP
+1470 
-1483 SKSAYKSIS
+1483 
-1492 QLSQTANEIKTTIT
+1492 EIVATVA
-1506 ANKTASDKADASLA
+1506 ANKKLSNDADASLA
-1520 SQIKQTAESI
+1520 SQLKQTAESI
-1530 TSTVQANKTNTDSA
+1530 TSTVQANKSAQDTKNKSLDTD
-1544 ISQVSQKADNVKV
+1544 
-1557 TIENNLNNTD
+1557 
-1567 PSKSAYRSIS
+1567 IS
-1577 QLQVNINGLTSTVQ
+1577 QLKQTAESITSTVQ
-1591 ENKSATDTQI
+1591 SNKKELSSQI
-1601 SQIKQNANSLSSTV
+1601 SQNA
-1615 QNYHTDANN
+1615 DK
-1624 QISGLSSRITQN
+1624 
-1636 ANSITSVIT
+1636 ITSVVI
-1645 NLSDAESAKNNY
+1645 NLNDKDKASAAY

-1662 LQDDIALRVA
+1662 MIDAIQLRVTA
-1672 KDDVIN
+1672 DNLKEMGQSGQLMSYIN
-1678 QINISK
+1678 LTPTTV
-1684 ESILIDGKKIHIT
+1684 SILSKLLHITADTVIDG
-1697 GDTHFDNNVVVRG
+1697 NVIGNG
-1710 MIAAGAITADKLS
+1710 MIKAGAITADKLA
-1723 ASTMELTANQGIKGG
+1723 ASIIELTASQGIKGG

-1776 VGAIV
+1776 VGAMV
-1781 MGTVKDGQWIKF
+1781 MGTVKDGQWVKF
-1793 TKPWKNVPNVIVT
+1793 TKPWKNAPNVIVT
-1806 PISLQTAIP
+1806 PISLQTALP
-1815 GYNSTNLYLDCRAQN
+1815 GYNSTNLYLDCRPQN
-1830 VTKDGFQAVCRTVL
+1830 VTNNGFQAVCRTVL
-1844 KAGSGGV
+1844 RAGSGGSV
-1851 FPVNKLASRD
+1851 PVNEYIENVDGQIDLGNFGVTSGWSSSHDSYNYYGTKKSSKTIEVPANATEISIVIKVDAIAYGKSKSDGEGGVLKYGSNLTVSLSISKDSNVIKKQTLAS
-1861 LSDLY
+1861 L
-1866 DKGIPNLTAYTYD
+1866 
-1879 ISEIKVPDKATKIT
+1879 
-1893 INSSWAIENIGD
+1893 
-1905 IMWVS
+1905 
-1910 HDDDDRFRYHFGDIY
+1910 
-1925 VDLRIDVNGS
+1925 
-1935 TIKTK
+1935 
-1940 RLGSSLGQKTDK
+1940 SSLGSDK
-1952 EFKESKSGNDSEV
+1952 SSSY
-1965 ITVSGGDTIKI
+1965 TTTIKI
-1976 YGVISVQTV
+1976 DQSGTIKLEVETNLNPKYSAGNIWYASIRSRISL
-1985 KRGNFNPQY
+1985 
-1994 GDSYEGFGK
+1994 S
-2003 GSASYTLANYS
+2003 SYS
-2014 FNTTADAPLASG
+2014 FNTTADVPLASG

>member
-1 MALIQLIKIANPFE
+1 MALIQIVKVANPFE

-21 EDIYYTGGKVTD
+21 EEICYTGGKVTA

-52 GETTPLDGSQ
+52 GETTPLDGAQ
-62 IVVIPHIAGKGIMR
+62 IVVIPHIAGKGVMK
-76 VLGLVAMIALSVYS
+76 VLGLVAMIALSVYT

-102 TAFRAGHVGALL
+102 TAFRAGHIGALL

-203 SIDKIR
+203 SIDNIR

-247 GVELMQGQGVARTS
+247 GVELMQGQAVARTS

-278 LYHVNDKGDYDN
+278 LYHVNDKGDYEN
-290 ATAKFLLEYRRG
+290 ATVTFLLEYRKG
-302 QGDSWHNFKK
+302 QGDRWHNFNKN
-312 DDTGYHYSV
+312 DTGYHYSV

-425 NPVWACYDILHGC
+425 NPIWACYDILHGC

-469 SAAAYADEEITNQD
+469 SAADYADEEITNQD
-483 GEKEPRYRFDAYF
+483 GEKEPRYRFDAFF

-554 TEDRARAIE
+554 TEDRAKAIE

-581 SPNYNTDRASDN
+581 SPNYNTDRSSDN

-663 ATTVK
+663 TTTVK

-676 ASKKYEIYISLSN
+676 AAKKYEIYISLSN
-689 DNLIRRDV
+689 DSLIRRNV

-715 AAMPQRFDNYAF
+715 AALPQRFDNYAF

-752 KLAEYDEAMYSDE
+752 KLAEYDEAMYSEE

-777 STPSVAQITT
+777 NTPSVAQITT

-797 DKASVS
+797 DKTSIS

-870 TTSLHVHGTTYAA
+870 TTSLHVHGTTYAV

-909 VTGYNVYRGKYG
+909 VAGYNIYRGKYG

-933 QVATSCY
+933 QTTTSCY
-940 VPTQDAGR
+940 VPTQDAGQ
-948 YVFFVES
+948 YVFYVES
-955 IDKDGNT
+955 IDKDGNA
-962 FGETLAGI
+962 FGETLSGI

-1006 PATAAV
+1006 PATATV

-1021 NHIDMTKLSG
+1021 NHIDMSKLSG
-1031 ALPEGVPADELGYY
+1031 PLPEGVPADELGYY

-1060 PAAQLGDTYRI
+1060 PAAQLGDIYRL
-1071 KLVAEDVNGFS
+1071 KLVAEDVNGFT
-1082 TPDEDATYIELTVEA
+1082 TPDADATYLEITVEA
-1097 KQTVPDTPTNFRKDF
+1097 KQTVPSTPTGFKKSF
-1112 ALGKGITFAWSD
+1112 MLGKGFTFTWDD

-1147 IARAQGTSIT
+1147 LARAQGTSIT
-1157 LESMPAR
+1157 LESMPSR

-1206 VNITVPD
+1206 VNISVPD
-1213 IPTGADGVRLYIEH
+1213 IPDGADGVRLYIEH

-1248 VTACYYDIFGD
+1248 VTACYYDIFGE

-1273 VDPKYI
+1273 IDPKYI
-1279 EDESISLKKVDKEI
+1279 KNESLGLSLMDKTIQDAVKDAQDALPNLNQKVSELKKTDDEI
-1293 QNAVSDAQQAI
+1293 RGTVQDAQ
-1304 PRLDKVDND
+1304 KN
-1313 IANINNDLS
+1313 
-1322 AAKSDLENDIRQINE
+1322 
-1337 DISSVRSD
+1337 
-1345 LSQARADVNADV
+1345 
-1357 KTITDKLSLAPSD
+1357 
-1370 PNGYKSIQELNRKDG
+1370 
-1385 ELESTIASNKATQD
+1385 
-1399 GVNETNASLISQND
+1399 
-1413 SAIKTMVLNLNS
+1413 
-1425 DANGNTYRSIS
+1425 
-1436 SLYQTAEGIKS
+1436 
-1447 TVDSNKSA
+1447 
-1455 TDNSISQLSQKADSI
+1455 
-1470 KSTIETNLNNTDP
+1470 
-1483 SKSAYKSIS
+1483 
-1492 QLSQTANEIKTTIT
+1492 
-1506 ANKTASDKADASLA
+1506 
-1520 SQIKQTAESI
+1520 
-1530 TSTVQANKTNTDSA
+1530 
-1544 ISQVSQKADNVKV
+1544 
-1557 TIENNLNNTD
+1557 
-1567 PSKSAYRSIS
+1567 
-1577 QLQVNINGLTSTVQ
+1577 
-1591 ENKSATDTQI
+1591 
-1601 SQIKQNANSLSSTV
+1601 LSS
-1615 QNYHTDANN
+1615 Q
-1624 QISGLSSRITQN
+1624 ITQN
-1636 ANSITSVIT
+1636 ADKITSVIT
-1645 NLSDAESAKNNY
+1645 NLGDPAKASAAY

-1662 LQDDIALRVA
+1662 MIDAIQLRVTA
-1672 KDDVIN
+1672 DNLKEMGQNGQLMSYIN
-1678 QINISK
+1678 LTPTTVSILSK
-1684 ESILIDGKKIHIT
+1684 LLHITADTLIDGNVIT
-1697 GDTHFDNNVVVRG
+1697 GG
-1710 MIAAGAITADKLS
+1710 MIKAGAITADKLA
-1723 ASTMELTANQGIKGG
+1723 ASIIELTKSQGIKGG

-1752 DGSYVVHGSNG
+1752 DGSYVVHGSSG

-1776 VGAIV
+1776 VGAMV

-1830 VTKDGFQAVCRTVL
+1830 VTQNGFQAVCRTVL
-1844 KAGSGGV
+1844 KAGSGGA
-1851 FPVNKLASRD
+1851 FPVNKMANKD
-1861 LSDLY
+1861 FGDLY
-1866 DKGIPNLTAYTYD
+1866 GHDFKGTKAYTYD
-1879 ISEIKVPDKATKIT
+1879 ISEIKIPDRATKVT
-1893 INSSWAIENIGD
+1893 INSSWTIENKGD
-1905 IMWVS
+1905 VDWQS
-1910 HDDDDRFRYHFGDIY
+1910 DTSGDHDWFEYHFGDVF

-1940 RLGSSLGQKTDK
+1940 RIGTSLGQKQDN
-1952 EFKESKSGNDSEV
+1952 FNDNKSGNDSELV
-1965 ITVSGGDTIKI
+1965 TVNSGDTIKI
-1976 YGVISVQTV
+1976 YAVFSAESN
-1985 KRGNFNPQY
+1985 KRGDFGRLDEY
-1994 GDSYEGFGK
+1994 DGFGQAK
-2003 GSASYTLANYS
+2003 ASYTLTNYS